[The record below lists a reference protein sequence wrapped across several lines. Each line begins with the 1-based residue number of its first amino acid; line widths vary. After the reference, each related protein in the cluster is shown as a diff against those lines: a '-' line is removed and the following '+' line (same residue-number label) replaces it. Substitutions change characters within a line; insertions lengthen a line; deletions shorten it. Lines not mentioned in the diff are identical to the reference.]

1 MVSAATMFRKSGFND
16 SDAAMLAKVAAQ
28 YQNVADTA
36 VSSEDAASSIV
47 SQIRAFGEDA
57 SFATTVIDAYNEVA
71 NNFSVGTNDLSKA
84 MEVASSGLATY
95 GNEFSEILG
104 LVTAGT
110 EIMTG
115 RSSQVARGL
124 STIAARIVK
133 NKDALAEYGIT
144 VENTDGSLKSTFDVL
159 SELKP
164 KWDSMTDAQRTALG
178 DTIAGTNQ
186 YKVLAAVMSNFN
198 TAVDAN
204 RTALNSS
211 GSAAKENARYM
222 ESLESQITS
231 VKAAFQ
237 DFANNVISKDLISA
251 ALQATNAFLDFANN
265 GLGTSI
271 TRATLFSGVALGLV
285 GVIGQIATRL
295 GDIFSKIGALG
306 ALGLSGGQV
315 AAIIAGVVGGLTL
328 LVSGI
333 KALKDAIDNAIPS
346 YEKLVKEFEDSKDA
360 LEQTKQDYSD
370 ARDRLKELNEIP
382 WADRTSE
389 MQDEI
394 EQLKDLI
401 EYYELLKDYR
411 KSEAIADAQALLE
424 SPVTTSTKASFYMSD
439 HMRDYLD
446 SDVRLADDTS
456 QFSGV
461 FRDHEAAVRAAAD
474 AIEVYDVELGRF
486 VPLSQWAT
494 AQVAQ
499 NTDEANGYTDAVSL
513 MADKLAHIGV
523 YFEDVTQDSN
533 QFAQSQATIIRSLTG
548 WTESAKNGA
557 MWQEKMSNQLA
568 KSKDQYEAINLL
580 VQEADGDTS
589 VLTDSQRNLYEAY
602 QNGTAVLYKYTGQ
615 LDNLSEALGI
625 SSQDAEELASSLSE
639 MESSAEE
646 SNEALE
652 TAANYVNGWTESING
667 AIGAKQAFDDAME
680 ATGDYDDAF
689 KELSSVFSTLKS
701 ELENGQAASLT
712 TRNALA
718 QLVSPDILAQY
729 DAANDK
735 VAFMNE
741 QIERLTMLYGE
752 SESGGMGFISVMQQ
766 LADAGSLAGATLT
779 ETSDGISYT
788 ITDLDALAQSMG
800 LTTGQLFS
808 LIEASKVFGNEVNW
822 DVAGLISSFET
833 LGVEVVDVG
842 NGIKQLD
849 FGQIAEAYAASG
861 ATVEEIRNIQ
871 HALEDAD
878 GIQLTNIPENLSDIV
893 SKADDSQTAAQQAKS
908 DYEALDGVSLDNL
921 SNQISGVTTQTRNA
935 TTAANNLL
943 NAFMRVSRA
952 QSRVDSNAEGTSYAK
967 AGPSFINEEGP
978 ELVRSGN
985 KAYIPAGGKPAIVNL
1000 KEGDQVF
1007 TAEETAKILKGRF
1020 LTGSIQSHAQAIVRG
1035 GVQAI
1040 VRGGKHL
1047 PSLGR
1052 IITSGSRVIT
1062 GGSGFIIKR
1071 DTDTQDTDTQDT
1083 GTQDTGTYSSASY
1096 SGSSGGSSTSSKD
1109 DEFTAWL
1116 KAKKHA
1122 LEMDI
1127 ITEAEY
1133 YRELEK
1139 MNDQYYKGKLEY
1151 QDEYWKYQEEIYKWE
1166 KKQAKAALQDQLNAL
1181 KDAQDAINNKYDAEL
1196 KKITDV
1202 NDALDDRIEYEKLL
1216 ENLAKAKASKQLVFK
1231 NGRYQYMQDLD
1242 AISAAQGAIYD
1253 YNREKQIEAKKEAI
1267 ENRRQQELDKIAKQQ
1282 EEINKKLS
1290 SLTGY
1295 ASGTLSA
1302 AGGISMV
1309 GENGPELRVLNSGDG
1324 IIPSNITK
1332 NLWNLGR
1339 SIIDNKG
1346 IAISNRNPVGMS
1358 MEFNNTTMSFPNIQ
1372 TAADAKKF
1380 VENVKALAYQRAFS
1394 RR

>member
-1 MVSAATMFRKSGFND
+1 M
-16 SDAAMLAKVAAQ
+16 
-28 YQNVADTA
+28 
-36 VSSEDAASSIV
+36 
-47 SQIRAFGEDA
+47 
-57 SFATTVIDAYNEVA
+57 
-71 NNFSVGTNDLSKA
+71 
-84 MEVASSGLATY
+84 
-95 GNEFSEILG
+95 
-104 LVTAGT
+104 
-110 EIMTG
+110 
-115 RSSQVARGL
+115 
-124 STIAARIVK
+124 
-133 NKDALAEYGIT
+133 
-144 VENTDGSLKSTFDVL
+144 L

-204 RTALNSS
+204 KTALNSS

-222 ESLESQITS
+222 ESLESQITA
-231 VKAAFQ
+231 VKASFQ

-251 ALQATNAFLDFANN
+251 ALQATNAFLNFANN

-271 TRATLFSGVALGLV
+271 TQATLFSGVALGLV

-295 GDIFSKIGALG
+295 GDIFSRIGALG

-333 KALKDAIDNAIPS
+333 KALKDAIDNATPS

-401 EYYELLKDYR
+401 EYYELLIDYR
-411 KSEAIADAQALLE
+411 KAEAIENAKEVLE
-424 SPVTTSTKASFYMSD
+424 SPVTVGTSASLVMGG
-439 HMRDYLD
+439 YLEG
-446 SDVRLADDTS
+446 DVRLADGS
-456 QFSGV
+456 SRFSGV

-474 AIEVYDVELGRF
+474 AIEVYDEELGRY

-513 MADKLAHIGV
+513 MADELARMGV
-523 YFEDVTQDSN
+523 YFEDTTQNSN

-788 ITDLDALAQSMG
+788 ITNLDTLAQSMG

-849 FGQIAEAYAASG
+849 FGQIAEAYATSG

-921 SNQISGVTTQTRNA
+921 SSQISGVTTQTRNA
-935 TTAANNLL
+935 TQAANNLV
-943 NAFMRVSRA
+943 NAFRNVSRA
-952 QSRVDSNAEGTSYAK
+952 QIGVNSNAEGTSYAK

-1035 GVQAI
+1035 GVQAV
-1040 VRGGKHL
+1040 VRGGRSI
-1047 PSLGR
+1047 PSSGR
-1052 IITSGSRVIT
+1052 IKTSGSGVIRR
-1062 GGSGFIIKR
+1062 G
-1071 DTDTQDTDTQDT
+1071 
-1083 GTQDTGTYSSASY
+1083 TGTYSSASY
-1096 SGSSGGSSTSSKD
+1096 SGSSGGSSTSSSGSSTSRSDTYSSSLAATSSKD

-1127 ITEAEY
+1127 ITEEEY

-1181 KDAQDAINNKYDAEL
+1181 KDAQDAINNKYDVEL

-1267 ENRRQQELDKIAKQQ
+1267 EKRRQQELDKIAKQQ

>member
-1 MVSAATMFRKSGFND
+1 
-16 SDAAMLAKVAAQ
+16 
-28 YQNVADTA
+28 
-36 VSSEDAASSIV
+36 
-47 SQIRAFGEDA
+47 
-57 SFATTVIDAYNEVA
+57 
-71 NNFSVGTNDLSKA
+71 
-84 MEVASSGLATY
+84 
-95 GNEFSEILG
+95 
-104 LVTAGT
+104 
-110 EIMTG
+110 
-115 RSSQVARGL
+115 
-124 STIAARIVK
+124 
-133 NKDALAEYGIT
+133 
-144 VENTDGSLKSTFDVL
+144 
-159 SELKP
+159 
-164 KWDSMTDAQRTALG
+164 MTDAQRTALG

-204 RTALNSS
+204 KTALNSS

-222 ESLESQITS
+222 ESLESQITA
-231 VKAAFQ
+231 VKASFQ

-251 ALQATNAFLDFANN
+251 ALQATNAFLNFANN

-271 TRATLFSGVALGLV
+271 TQATLFSGVALGLV

-295 GDIFSKIGALG
+295 GDVFSKIGALG

-333 KALKDAIDNAIPS
+333 KALKDAIDNATPS

-411 KSEAIADAQALLE
+411 KSEAIADAHALLE
-424 SPVTTSTKASFYMSD
+424 SPVTTSTKAVFVLNE
-439 HMRDYLD
+439 HQQG
-446 SDVRLADDTS
+446 DVQLADGTS
-456 QFSGV
+456 RFSGV

-474 AIEVYDVELGRF
+474 AIEVYDEELDRY
-486 VPLSQWAT
+486 VTLSQWAT

-513 MADKLAHIGV
+513 MSDELAHIGV

-921 SNQISGVTTQTRNA
+921 SSQISGVTTQTRNA
-935 TTAANNLL
+935 TTAANNLV

-1020 LTGSIQSHAQAIVRG
+1020 LTGSIQSHAKA
-1035 GVQAI
+1035 
-1040 VRGGKHL
+1040 
-1047 PSLGR
+1047 SGR
-1052 IITSGSRVIT
+1052 IKTSGR
-1062 GGSGFIIKR
+1062 GFIKR
-1071 DTDTQDTDTQDT
+1071 
-1083 GTQDTGTYSSASY
+1083 GTGTYSSASY
-1096 SGSSGGSSTSSKD
+1096 SGSSGGSSTSSSGSSTSRSDTYSSSLAATSSKD

-1166 KKQAKAALQDQLNAL
+1166 KKQAKDALQDQLNAL

-1202 NDALDDRIEYEKLL
+1202 NNALDDRIEYEKLL
-1216 ENLAKAKASKQLVFK
+1216 ENLAKAKSSKQLVFK

-1267 ENRRQQELDKIAKQQ
+1267 EKRRQQELDKIAKQQ
-1282 EEINKKLS
+1282 EAINKKLS

-1309 GENGPELRVLNSGDG
+1309 GENGPEMRILNRGDG
-1324 IIPSNITK
+1324 ILNTNATINLLKWSRITPQDMMMRASVDK
-1332 NLWNLGR
+1332 NVDGL
-1339 SIIDNKG
+1339 
-1346 IAISNRNPVGMS
+1346 V
-1358 MEFNNTTMSFPNIQ
+1358 FNNTTMSFPNIS
-1372 TAADAKKF
+1372 TEHDAKKF
-1380 VENVKALAYQRAFS
+1380 VESVKSLAYQRAYH
-1394 RR
+1394 R

>member
-144 VENTDGSLKSTFDVL
+144 VENTDGSLKSTFNVL

-204 RTALNSS
+204 KTALNSS

-222 ESLESQITS
+222 ESLESQITA
-231 VKAAFQ
+231 VKASFQ

-251 ALQATNAFLDFANN
+251 ALQATNAFLNFANN

-271 TRATLFSGVALGLV
+271 TQATLFSGVALGLV

-295 GDIFSKIGALG
+295 GDIFSRIGALG

-333 KALKDAIDNAIPS
+333 KALKDAIDNATPS

-411 KSEAIADAQALLE
+411 KSEAIADAKELLE
-424 SPVTTSTKASFYMSD
+424 SPVTTSTEASFIMN
-439 HMRDYLD
+439 DYLEG
-446 SDVRLADDTS
+446 DVRLADGTS
-456 QFSGV
+456 RFSGV

-474 AIEVYDVELGRF
+474 AIEVYDGELGRY
-486 VPLSQWAT
+486 VTLSQWAT

-499 NTDEANGYTDAVSL
+499 NTDEANGYADAVSL
-513 MADKLAHIGV
+513 MADELASIGV
-523 YFEDVTQDSN
+523 YFSDTTQNSN

-568 KSKDQYEAINLL
+568 KSKDQYEAMNLL

-718 QLVSPDILAQY
+718 QLVSPDMLAQY

-878 GIQLTNIPENLSDIV
+878 SIQLTNIPENLSDIV
-893 SKADDSQTAAQQAKS
+893 SKADDSKTAAQQAKS
-908 DYEALDGVSLDNL
+908 DYEELDGVSLDNL
-921 SNQISGVTTQTRNA
+921 SSQISGVTAQTRNA
-935 TTAANNLL
+935 TQAANNLL
-943 NAFMRVSRA
+943 RAFMNVSRA

-1020 LTGSIQSHAQAIVRG
+1020 LTGSIQSHAQAIGVRG
-1035 GVQAI
+1035 G
-1040 VRGGKHL
+1040 RYRPSSGGI
-1047 PSLGR
+1047 R
-1052 IITSGSRVIT
+1052 TSGSGVI
-1062 GGSGFIIKR
+1062 R
-1071 DTDTQDTDTQDT
+1071 R
-1083 GTQDTGTYSSASY
+1083 GTRTYSSGSY
-1096 SGSSGGSSTSSKD
+1096 SGSSGGSSTSSSGSSTSRSDTSSSSLAATSSKD

-1181 KDAQDAINNKYDAEL
+1181 KDAQDAINNKYDVEL
-1196 KKITDV
+1196 KKITNV

-1267 ENRRQQELDKIAKQQ
+1267 EKRRQQELDKIAKQQ

-1309 GENGPELRVLNSGDG
+1309 GENGPEMRILNRGDG
-1324 IIPSNITK
+1324 ILNTNTTINLLKWSRITPQDMMMRASVDK
-1332 NLWNLGR
+1332 NVDGL
-1339 SIIDNKG
+1339 
-1346 IAISNRNPVGMS
+1346 V
-1358 MEFNNTTMSFPNIQ
+1358 FNNTTMSFPNIS
-1372 TAADAKKF
+1372 TEHDAKKF
-1380 VENVKALAYQRAFS
+1380 VESVKSLAYQRAYH
-1394 RR
+1394 R

>member
-71 NNFSVGTNDLSKA
+71 NRFSVGTNDLSNA

-204 RTALNSS
+204 KTALNSS

-222 ESLESQITS
+222 ESLESQITA
-231 VKAAFQ
+231 VKASFQ

-251 ALQATNAFLDFANN
+251 ALQATNAFLNFANN

-271 TRATLFSGVALGLV
+271 TQATLFSGVALGLV

-295 GDIFSKIGALG
+295 GDIFSRIGALG

-333 KALKDAIDNAIPS
+333 KALKDAIDNATPS

-370 ARDRLKELNEIP
+370 AQDRLKELNEIP

-401 EYYELLKDYR
+401 EYYEILKDYR
-411 KSEAIADAQALLE
+411 QSEAIANAHALLE
-424 SPVTTSTKASFYMSD
+424 SPVTTSTTASFIMNE
-439 HMRDYLD
+439 RQEG
-446 SDVRLADDTS
+446 DVQLADGTS
-456 QFSGV
+456 RFSGV
-461 FRDHEAAVRAAAD
+461 FRDHETAVRAAAD
-474 AIEVYDVELGRF
+474 AIEVYDGELGRF

-499 NTDEANGYTDAVSL
+499 NTDEANGYADAVSL
-513 MADKLAHIGV
+513 MADELASIGV
-523 YFEDVTQDSN
+523 YFSDTTQNSN

-568 KSKDQYEAINLL
+568 KSKDQYEAMNLL

-615 LDNLSEALGI
+615 LDGLSEALGI

-766 LADAGSLAGATLT
+766 LADAGSLAGATLA

-871 HALEDAD
+871 YALEDAD

-921 SNQISGVTTQTRNA
+921 SSQISGVTAQTRNA
-935 TTAANNLL
+935 TQAANNLL
-943 NAFMRVSRA
+943 RAFMNVSRA

-1020 LTGSIQSHAQAIVRG
+1020 LTGSIQSHAQV
-1035 GVQAI
+1035 
-1040 VRGGKHL
+1040 K
-1047 PSLGR
+1047 
-1052 IITSGSRVIT
+1052 TSGSGVI
-1062 GGSGFIIKR
+1062 R
-1071 DTDTQDTDTQDT
+1071 R
-1083 GTQDTGTYSSASY
+1083 GTRTYSSASY
-1096 SGSSGGSSTSSKD
+1096 SGSSGGSSTSSSGSSTSRSDTYSSSLAATSSKD

-1181 KDAQDAINNKYDAEL
+1181 KDAQDAIKNKYQDQLNALKDAQDAINNKYDVEL

-1267 ENRRQQELDKIAKQQ
+1267 EKRRQQELDKIAKQQ

-1309 GENGPELRVLNSGDG
+1309 GENGPEMRILNRGDG
-1324 IIPSNITK
+1324 ILNTNTTINLLKWSRITPQDMMMRASVDK
-1332 NLWNLGR
+1332 NVDGL
-1339 SIIDNKG
+1339 
-1346 IAISNRNPVGMS
+1346 V
-1358 MEFNNTTMSFPNIQ
+1358 FNNTTMSFPNIS
-1372 TAADAKKF
+1372 TEHDAKKF
-1380 VENVKALAYQRAFS
+1380 VESVKSLAYQRAYH
-1394 RR
+1394 R

>member
-71 NNFSVGTNDLSKA
+71 NRFSVGTNDLSNA

-204 RTALNSS
+204 KTALNSS

-222 ESLESQITS
+222 ESLESQITA
-231 VKAAFQ
+231 VKASFQ

-251 ALQATNAFLDFANN
+251 ALQATNAFLNFANN

-271 TRATLFSGVALGLV
+271 TQATLFSGVALGLV

-295 GDIFSKIGALG
+295 GGVFSRIGALG

-333 KALKDAIDNAIPS
+333 KALKDAIDNATPS

-370 ARDRLKELNEIP
+370 AQDRLKELNEIP

-411 KSEAIADAQALLE
+411 KSEAIADAKELLE
-424 SPVTTSTKASFYMSD
+424 SPVTTSTTASFIMNE
-439 HMRDYLD
+439 RQEG
-446 SDVRLADDTS
+446 DVQLADGTS

-461 FRDHEAAVRAAAD
+461 FEDHEAAVRAAAD
-474 AIEVYDVELGRF
+474 AIEVYDVELGRY
-486 VPLSQWAT
+486 VTLSQWAT

-499 NTDEANGYTDAVSL
+499 NTDEANGYADAVSL
-513 MADKLAHIGV
+513 MADELASIGV
-523 YFEDVTQDSN
+523 YFSDTTQNSN

-568 KSKDQYEAINLL
+568 KSKDQYEAMNLL

-615 LDNLSEALGI
+615 LDGLSEALGI

-871 HALEDAD
+871 YALEDAD

-908 DYEALDGVSLDNL
+908 DYEELDGVSLDNL
-921 SNQISGVTTQTRNA
+921 SSQISGVTAQTRNA
-935 TTAANNLL
+935 TQAANNLL
-943 NAFMRVSRA
+943 RAFMNVSRA
-952 QSRVDSNAEGTSYAK
+952 QSSVDSNAEGTSYAK

-1020 LTGSIQSHAQAIVRG
+1020 LTGSIQSHAQAIGIRG
-1035 GVQAI
+1035 G
-1040 VRGGKHL
+1040 RYL
-1047 PSLGR
+1047 PSSGR
-1052 IITSGSRVIT
+1052 IKTSGSGVIRR
-1062 GGSGFIIKR
+1062 G
-1071 DTDTQDTDTQDT
+1071 
-1083 GTQDTGTYSSASY
+1083 TGTYSSGSY
-1096 SGSSGGSSTSSKD
+1096 SDSSGGSSTSSSGSSTSRSDTYSSSLAATSSKD

-1181 KDAQDAINNKYDAEL
+1181 KDAQDAINNKYDVEL

-1267 ENRRQQELDKIAKQQ
+1267 EKRRQQELDKIAKQQ
-1282 EEINKKLS
+1282 EKINKKLS

-1309 GENGPELRVLNSGDG
+1309 GENGPEMRILNRGDG
-1324 IIPSNITK
+1324 ILNTNTTINLLKWSRITPQDMMMRASVDK
-1332 NLWNLGR
+1332 NVDGL
-1339 SIIDNKG
+1339 
-1346 IAISNRNPVGMS
+1346 V
-1358 MEFNNTTMSFPNIQ
+1358 FNNTTMSFPNIS
-1372 TAADAKKF
+1372 TEHDAKKF
-1380 VENVKALAYQRAFS
+1380 VESVKSLAYQRAYH
-1394 RR
+1394 R

>member
-57 SFATTVIDAYNEVA
+57 NFATTVIDAYNEVA

-204 RTALNSS
+204 KTALNSS

-222 ESLESQITS
+222 ESLESQITA
-231 VKAAFQ
+231 VKASFQ

-251 ALQATNAFLDFANN
+251 ALQATNAFLNFANN

-271 TRATLFSGVALGLV
+271 TQATLFSGVALGLV

-295 GDIFSKIGALG
+295 GGVFSRIGALG

-333 KALKDAIDNAIPS
+333 KALKDAIDNATPS
-346 YEKLVKEFEDSKDA
+346 YETLVKEFEDSKDA

-370 ARDRLKELNEIP
+370 AQDRLKELNEIP

-411 KSEAIADAQALLE
+411 KSEAIANAQALLG
-424 SPVTTSTKASFYMSD
+424 SPVTVSTAASFNMSD
-439 HMRDYLD
+439 YLQRVMD
-446 SDVRLADDTS
+446 TGLGQHGGRPAQLADDTS
-456 QFSGV
+456 RFSGV

-474 AIEVYDVELGRF
+474 AIEVYDEELDRY
-486 VPLSQWAT
+486 VTLSQWAT

-499 NTDEANGYTDAVSL
+499 NTDEANGYADAVSL
-513 MADKLAHIGV
+513 MSHELDLMGV
-523 YFEDVTQDSN
+523 QFTDTTQNSN

-568 KSKDQYEAINLL
+568 KSKDQYEAMNLL

-589 VLTDSQRNLYEAY
+589 VLTDNQRNLYEAY

-667 AIGAKQAFDDAME
+667 AIGAKQAFDDAMK

-718 QLVSPDILAQY
+718 QLVSSDMLAQY

-808 LIEASKVFGNEVNW
+808 LIEAGKVFGYEVNW

-871 HALEDAD
+871 YALEDAD

-921 SNQISGVTTQTRNA
+921 SSQISGVTTQTRNA
-935 TTAANNLL
+935 TQAANNLL
-943 NAFMRVSRA
+943 RAFMNVSRA
-952 QSRVDSNAEGTSYAK
+952 QSSVDSNAEGTSYAK

-1020 LTGSIQSHAQAIVRG
+1020 LTGSIQSHAQAIGIRG
-1035 GVQAI
+1035 GRYI
-1040 VRGGKHL
+1040 
-1047 PSLGR
+1047 PS
-1052 IITSGSRVIT
+1052 SGLIK
-1062 GGSGFIIKR
+1062 GSGFIK
-1071 DTDTQDTDTQDT
+1071 QDTDID
-1083 GTQDTGTYSSASY
+1083 SSESD
-1096 SGSSGGSSTSSKD
+1096 SGSSDGSFTSSSWDSTSRSDTSSSSLAATSSKD

-1181 KDAQDAINNKYDAEL
+1181 KDAQDAINNKYDVEL
-1196 KKITDV
+1196 KKITNV

-1267 ENRRQQELDKIAKQQ
+1267 EKRRQQELDKIAKQQ
-1282 EEINKKLS
+1282 EKINKKLS

-1309 GENGPELRVLNSGDG
+1309 GENGPEMRILNRGDG
-1324 IIPSNITK
+1324 ILNTNTTINLLKWSRITPQDMMMRASVDK
-1332 NLWNLGR
+1332 NVDGL
-1339 SIIDNKG
+1339 
-1346 IAISNRNPVGMS
+1346 V
-1358 MEFNNTTMSFPNIQ
+1358 FNNTTMSFPNIS
-1372 TAADAKKF
+1372 TEHDAKKF
-1380 VENVKALAYQRAFS
+1380 VESVKSLAYQRAYH
-1394 RR
+1394 R

>member
-71 NNFSVGTNDLSKA
+71 NRFSVGTNDLSKA

-204 RTALNSS
+204 KTALNSS

-222 ESLESQITS
+222 ESLESQITA
-231 VKAAFQ
+231 VKASFQ

-251 ALQATNAFLDFANN
+251 ALQATNAFLNFANN

-271 TRATLFSGVALGLV
+271 TRATLFSSVALGLV
-285 GVIGQIATRL
+285 GVIGQLATRL
-295 GDIFSKIGALG
+295 GGIFSQIGALG

-333 KALKDAIDNAIPS
+333 KALKDAIDDATPS

-370 ARDRLKELNEIP
+370 AQDRLKELNEIP

-394 EQLKDLI
+394 DQLKDLI

-411 KSEAIADAQALLE
+411 QSEAIADAQALLA
-424 SPVTTSTKASFYMSD
+424 SPVTTATTASFNMA
-439 HMRDYLD
+439 DYFDRATRTGLGQHGGQMAQ
-446 SDVRLADDTS
+446 LADGTS

-474 AIEVYDVELGRF
+474 AIEVYDEELERY
-486 VPLSQWAT
+486 VTLSQWAT

-499 NTDEANGYTDAVSL
+499 NTDEANGYADAVSL
-513 MADKLAHIGV
+513 MSHELDLMGV
-523 YFEDVTQDSN
+523 QFTDTTQNAN
-533 QFAQSQATIIRSLTG
+533 QFAQSQATFIRLLTG
-548 WTESAKNGA
+548 WTKSDKNGA

-568 KSKDQYEAINLL
+568 KSKDQYEAMNLL

-589 VLTDSQRNLYEAY
+589 VLTDSQRDLYEAY

-615 LDNLSEALGI
+615 LDGLSEALGI

-718 QLVSPDILAQY
+718 QLVSSDVLAQY

-808 LIEASKVFGNEVNW
+808 LIEAGKVFGYEVNW
-822 DVAGLISSFET
+822 DLAGLISSFET
-833 LGVEVVDVG
+833 LGVEVVDLG

-908 DYEALDGVSLDNL
+908 DYEELDGVSLDNL

-935 TTAANNLL
+935 TTAANNLV
-943 NAFMRVSRA
+943 NAFMRVRRA
-952 QSRVDSNAEGTSYAK
+952 QIGVDSNAEGTSYAK

-1020 LTGSIQSHAQAIVRG
+1020 LTGSIQSHAQAIGIRG
-1035 GVQAI
+1035 G
-1040 VRGGKHL
+1040 RYL
-1047 PSLGR
+1047 PSSGR
-1052 IITSGSRVIT
+1052 IKTSGSGVIR
-1062 GGSGFIIKR
+1062 G
-1071 DTDTQDTDTQDT
+1071 
-1083 GTQDTGTYSSASY
+1083 TGTYSSASY
-1096 SGSSGGSSTSSKD
+1096 SGSSGGSSTSSSGSSTSRSDTHSSSLAATSSKD

-1181 KDAQDAINNKYDAEL
+1181 KDAQDAINNKYDVEL

-1267 ENRRQQELDKIAKQQ
+1267 ERRRQQELDKIAKQQ

-1309 GENGPELRVLNSGDG
+1309 GENGPEMRILNRGDG
-1324 IIPSNITK
+1324 ILNTNSTINLLKWSRITPQDMMMRASVDK
-1332 NLWNLGR
+1332 NVDGL
-1339 SIIDNKG
+1339 
-1346 IAISNRNPVGMS
+1346 V
-1358 MEFNNTTMSFPNIQ
+1358 FNNTTMSFPNIS
-1372 TAADAKKF
+1372 TEHDAKKF
-1380 VENVKALAYQRAFS
+1380 VESVKSLAYQRAYH
-1394 RR
+1394 R

>member
-1 MVSAATMFRKSGFND
+1 
-16 SDAAMLAKVAAQ
+16 
-28 YQNVADTA
+28 
-36 VSSEDAASSIV
+36 
-47 SQIRAFGEDA
+47 
-57 SFATTVIDAYNEVA
+57 
-71 NNFSVGTNDLSKA
+71 

-204 RTALNSS
+204 KTALSSS

-251 ALQATNAFLDFANN
+251 ALQATNAFLNFANN

-271 TRATLFSGVALGLV
+271 TKATLFSGVALGLV

-295 GDIFSKIGALG
+295 GDIFSRIGALG

-333 KALKDAIDNAIPS
+333 KALKDAIDNATPS

-360 LEQTKQDYSD
+360 LDQTKQDYSD

-411 KSEAIADAQALLE
+411 QSEAIANAKEVLA
-424 SPVTTSTKASFYMSD
+424 SPVTTATAASFIMNE
-439 HMRDYLD
+439 RQQG
-446 SDVRLADDTS
+446 DVQLADGS
-456 QFSGV
+456 SRFSGV

-474 AIEVYDVELGRF
+474 AIEVYDGELERF

-513 MADKLAHIGV
+513 MADELASIGV
-523 YFEDVTQDSN
+523 YFEDTTQNAN

-615 LDNLSEALGI
+615 LDGLSEALGI

-680 ATGDYDDAF
+680 TTGDYDDAF

-921 SNQISGVTTQTRNA
+921 SSQISGVTTQTRNA
-935 TTAANNLL
+935 TTAANNLV
-943 NAFMRVSRA
+943 NAFMRVRRA
-952 QSRVDSNAEGTSYAK
+952 QIGVDSNAEGTSYAK

-1020 LTGSIQSHAQAIVRG
+1020 LTGSIQSHARGGSHLLSIGVRG
-1035 GVQAI
+1035 
-1040 VRGGKHL
+1040 VRHL
-1047 PSLGR
+1047 PSSGR
-1052 IITSGSRVIT
+1052 IKTSGSGVIR
-1062 GGSGFIIKR
+1062 G
-1071 DTDTQDTDTQDT
+1071 
-1083 GTQDTGTYSSASY
+1083 TGTYSSASY
-1096 SGSSGGSSTSSKD
+1096 SGSSGGSSASSSGSSTSRSDTYSSSPAATSSKD

-1181 KDAQDAINNKYDAEL
+1181 KDAQDAINNKYDVEL

-1267 ENRRQQELDKIAKQQ
+1267 EKRRQQELDKIAKQQ

>member
-1 MVSAATMFRKSGFND
+1 
-16 SDAAMLAKVAAQ
+16 
-28 YQNVADTA
+28 
-36 VSSEDAASSIV
+36 
-47 SQIRAFGEDA
+47 
-57 SFATTVIDAYNEVA
+57 
-71 NNFSVGTNDLSKA
+71 
-84 MEVASSGLATY
+84 
-95 GNEFSEILG
+95 
-104 LVTAGT
+104 
-110 EIMTG
+110 
-115 RSSQVARGL
+115 
-124 STIAARIVK
+124 
-133 NKDALAEYGIT
+133 
-144 VENTDGSLKSTFDVL
+144 
-159 SELKP
+159 
-164 KWDSMTDAQRTALG
+164 MTDAQRTALG

-204 RTALNSS
+204 KTALNSS

-222 ESLESQITS
+222 ESLESQITA
-231 VKAAFQ
+231 VKASFQ

-251 ALQATNAFLDFANN
+251 ALQATNAFLNFANN

-271 TRATLFSGVALGLV
+271 TQATLFSGVALGLV

-295 GDIFSKIGALG
+295 GDIFSRIGALG

-333 KALKDAIDNAIPS
+333 KALKDVIDNAIPS
-346 YEKLVKEFEDSKDA
+346 YEKLVQEFEDSKDA
-360 LEQTKQDYSD
+360 LGQTKQDYSD

-401 EYYELLKDYR
+401 EYYELLIDYR
-411 KSEAIADAQALLE
+411 QSEAIANAHALLE
-424 SPVTTSTKASFYMSD
+424 SPVAVSTAASFNMSD
-439 HMRDYLD
+439 YLNRVMQTGLGQHGGI
-446 SDVRLADDTS
+446 SAQLADGTS
-456 QFSGV
+456 RFSGV

-474 AIEVYDVELGRF
+474 AIEVYDEELGRH
-486 VPLSQWAT
+486 VTLSQWAT

-513 MADKLAHIGV
+513 MADELAQIGV

-615 LDNLSEALGI
+615 LDGLSEALGI

-639 MESSAEE
+639 MESNAEE

-878 GIQLTNIPENLSDIV
+878 GIQLTNIPANLSDIV

-921 SNQISGVTTQTRNA
+921 SSQISGVTTQTRNA
-935 TTAANNLL
+935 TTAANNLV
-943 NAFMRVSRA
+943 NAFMRVRRA
-952 QSRVDSNAEGTSYAK
+952 QIGVNSNAEGTSYAK

-1007 TAEETAKILKGRF
+1007 TAEETAKILIGRF
-1020 LTGSIQSHAQAIVRG
+1020 LTGSIQSHAQAIGVRG
-1035 GVQAI
+1035 GRYI
-1040 VRGGKHL
+1040 
-1047 PSLGR
+1047 PSKGR
-1052 IITSGSRVIT
+1052 ITTSGSGVI
-1062 GGSGFIIKR
+1062 GRG
-1071 DTDTQDTDTQDT
+1071 
-1083 GTQDTGTYSSASY
+1083 TGTYSSASY
-1096 SGSSGGSSTSSKD
+1096 SGSSGGSSTSSSGSSTSRSDTYSSSLAATSSKD

-1166 KKQAKAALQDQLNAL
+1166 KKQAKSALQDQLNAL
-1181 KDAQDAINNKYDAEL
+1181 KDAQDAINNKYDVEL

-1267 ENRRQQELDKIAKQQ
+1267 EKRRQQELDKISKQQ
-1282 EEINKKLS
+1282 EAINKKLS

>member
-1 MVSAATMFRKSGFND
+1 M
-16 SDAAMLAKVAAQ
+16 
-28 YQNVADTA
+28 
-36 VSSEDAASSIV
+36 
-47 SQIRAFGEDA
+47 
-57 SFATTVIDAYNEVA
+57 
-71 NNFSVGTNDLSKA
+71 GTNDLSKA

-204 RTALNSS
+204 KTALSSS

-231 VKAAFQ
+231 VKATFQ

-251 ALQATNAFLDFANN
+251 ALQATNAFLNFANN

-271 TRATLFSGVALGLV
+271 TQATLFSGVALGLV

-295 GDIFSKIGALG
+295 GDIFSRIGALG

-333 KALKDAIDNAIPS
+333 KALKDAIDNATPS

-411 KSEAIADAQALLE
+411 KSEAIADAKEVLA
-424 SPVTTSTKASFYMSD
+424 SPVTTATAASFYMT
-439 HMRDYLD
+439 DYTKEHLN
-446 SDVRLADDTS
+446 DVQLADGS
-456 QFSGV
+456 SGFSGV
-461 FRDHEAAVRAAAD
+461 FRDHETAVRAAAD
-474 AIEVYDVELGRF
+474 AIEVYDGELERF

-513 MADKLAHIGV
+513 MADELASIGV
-523 YFEDVTQDSN
+523 YFSDTTQNAN

-568 KSKDQYEAINLL
+568 KSKDQYEAMNLL

-602 QNGTAVLYKYTGQ
+602 QNGTAVLSKYTGQ

-833 LGVEVVDVG
+833 LGVEVVDLG

-878 GIQLTNIPENLSDIV
+878 GIQLTNIPANLSDIV

-908 DYEALDGVSLDNL
+908 DYEELDGVSLDNL

-935 TTAANNLL
+935 TTAANNLV
-943 NAFMRVSRA
+943 NAFMRVRRA
-952 QSRVDSNAEGTSYAK
+952 QIGVDSNAEGTSYAK

-1020 LTGSIQSHAQAIVRG
+1020 LTGSIQSHARGGSHLLSIGVRG
-1035 GVQAI
+1035 
-1040 VRGGKHL
+1040 VRHL
-1047 PSLGR
+1047 PSSGR
-1052 IITSGSRVIT
+1052 IKTSGSGVIR
-1062 GGSGFIIKR
+1062 G
-1071 DTDTQDTDTQDT
+1071 
-1083 GTQDTGTYSSASY
+1083 TGTYSSASY
-1096 SGSSGGSSTSSKD
+1096 SGSSGGSSTSSSGSSTSRSDTYSSSLAATSSKD

-1181 KDAQDAINNKYDAEL
+1181 KDAQDAINNKYDVEL

-1267 ENRRQQELDKIAKQQ
+1267 EKRRQQELDKIAKQQ

-1309 GENGPELRVLNSGDG
+1309 GENGPEMRILNRGDG
-1324 IIPSNITK
+1324 ILNTNTTINLLKWSRITPQDMMMRASVDK
-1332 NLWNLGR
+1332 NVDGL
-1339 SIIDNKG
+1339 
-1346 IAISNRNPVGMS
+1346 V
-1358 MEFNNTTMSFPNIQ
+1358 FNNTTMSFPNIS
-1372 TAADAKKF
+1372 TEHDAKKF
-1380 VENVKALAYQRAFS
+1380 VESVKSLAYQRAYH
-1394 RR
+1394 R

>member
-1 MVSAATMFRKSGFND
+1 M
-16 SDAAMLAKVAAQ
+16 
-28 YQNVADTA
+28 
-36 VSSEDAASSIV
+36 
-47 SQIRAFGEDA
+47 
-57 SFATTVIDAYNEVA
+57 
-71 NNFSVGTNDLSKA
+71 
-84 MEVASSGLATY
+84 
-95 GNEFSEILG
+95 
-104 LVTAGT
+104 
-110 EIMTG
+110 
-115 RSSQVARGL
+115 
-124 STIAARIVK
+124 
-133 NKDALAEYGIT
+133 
-144 VENTDGSLKSTFDVL
+144 
-159 SELKP
+159 
-164 KWDSMTDAQRTALG
+164 
-178 DTIAGTNQ
+178 
-186 YKVLAAVMSNFN
+186 
-198 TAVDAN
+198 
-204 RTALNSS
+204 
-211 GSAAKENARYM
+211 
-222 ESLESQITS
+222 
-231 VKAAFQ
+231 
-237 DFANNVISKDLISA
+237 
-251 ALQATNAFLDFANN
+251 
-265 GLGTSI
+265 
-271 TRATLFSGVALGLV
+271 
-285 GVIGQIATRL
+285 
-295 GDIFSKIGALG
+295 
-306 ALGLSGGQV
+306 
-315 AAIIAGVVGGLTL
+315 
-328 LVSGI
+328 
-333 KALKDAIDNAIPS
+333 
-346 YEKLVKEFEDSKDA
+346 
-360 LEQTKQDYSD
+360 
-370 ARDRLKELNEIP
+370 
-382 WADRTSE
+382 
-389 MQDEI
+389 
-394 EQLKDLI
+394 
-401 EYYELLKDYR
+401 
-411 KSEAIADAQALLE
+411 
-424 SPVTTSTKASFYMSD
+424 
-439 HMRDYLD
+439 
-446 SDVRLADDTS
+446 
-456 QFSGV
+456 
-461 FRDHEAAVRAAAD
+461 
-474 AIEVYDVELGRF
+474 
-486 VPLSQWAT
+486 
-494 AQVAQ
+494 
-499 NTDEANGYTDAVSL
+499 
-513 MADKLAHIGV
+513 
-523 YFEDVTQDSN
+523 
-533 QFAQSQATIIRSLTG
+533 TG

-568 KSKDQYEAINLL
+568 KSKDQYEAMNLL

-718 QLVSPDILAQY
+718 QLVSPDMLAQY

-878 GIQLTNIPENLSDIV
+878 SIQLTNIPENLSDIV
-893 SKADDSQTAAQQAKS
+893 SKADDSKTAAQQAKS
-908 DYEALDGVSLDNL
+908 DYEELDGVSLDNL
-921 SNQISGVTTQTRNA
+921 SSQISGVTAQTRNA
-935 TTAANNLL
+935 TQAANNLL
-943 NAFMRVSRA
+943 RAFMNVSRA

-1020 LTGSIQSHAQAIVRG
+1020 LTGSIQSHAQAIGVRG
-1035 GVQAI
+1035 G
-1040 VRGGKHL
+1040 RYRPSSGGI
-1047 PSLGR
+1047 R
-1052 IITSGSRVIT
+1052 TSGSGVI
-1062 GGSGFIIKR
+1062 R
-1071 DTDTQDTDTQDT
+1071 R
-1083 GTQDTGTYSSASY
+1083 GTRTYSSGSY
-1096 SGSSGGSSTSSKD
+1096 SGSSGGSSTSSSGSSTSRSDTSSSSLATTSSKD

-1181 KDAQDAINNKYDAEL
+1181 KDAQDAINNKYDVEL
-1196 KKITDV
+1196 KKITNV

-1216 ENLAKAKASKQLVFK
+1216 ENLAKAKESKQLVFK

-1267 ENRRQQELDKIAKQQ
+1267 EKRRQQELDKIAKQQ

-1309 GENGPELRVLNSGDG
+1309 GENGPEMRILNRGDG
-1324 IIPSNITK
+1324 ILNTNTTINLLKWSRITPQDMMMRASVDK
-1332 NLWNLGR
+1332 NVDGL
-1339 SIIDNKG
+1339 
-1346 IAISNRNPVGMS
+1346 V
-1358 MEFNNTTMSFPNIQ
+1358 FNNTTMSFPNIS
-1372 TAADAKKF
+1372 TEHDAKKF
-1380 VENVKALAYQRAFS
+1380 VESVKSLAYQRAYH
-1394 RR
+1394 R

>member
-1 MVSAATMFRKSGFND
+1 
-16 SDAAMLAKVAAQ
+16 
-28 YQNVADTA
+28 
-36 VSSEDAASSIV
+36 
-47 SQIRAFGEDA
+47 
-57 SFATTVIDAYNEVA
+57 
-71 NNFSVGTNDLSKA
+71 
-84 MEVASSGLATY
+84 
-95 GNEFSEILG
+95 
-104 LVTAGT
+104 
-110 EIMTG
+110 
-115 RSSQVARGL
+115 
-124 STIAARIVK
+124 
-133 NKDALAEYGIT
+133 
-144 VENTDGSLKSTFDVL
+144 
-159 SELKP
+159 
-164 KWDSMTDAQRTALG
+164 MTDAQRTALG

-204 RTALNSS
+204 KTALNSS
-211 GSAAKENARYM
+211 VSAAKENARYM
-222 ESLESQITS
+222 ESLESQITA
-231 VKAAFQ
+231 VKASFQ

-251 ALQATNAFLDFANN
+251 ALQATNAFLNFANN

-271 TRATLFSGVALGLV
+271 TQATLFSGVALGLV

-295 GDIFSKIGALG
+295 GDIFSRIGALG

-333 KALKDAIDNAIPS
+333 KALKDALDNATPS

-370 ARDRLKELNEIP
+370 AQDRLKELNEIP

-411 KSEAIADAQALLE
+411 KEEAIADAHALLE
-424 SPVTTSTKASFYMSD
+424 SPVTTSTKALFDFSHYD
-439 HMRDYLD
+439 G
-446 SDVRLADDTS
+446 DVPAQLADGS
-456 QFSGV
+456 LQFSGV

-474 AIEVYDVELGRF
+474 AIEVYDEELDRY
-486 VPLSQWAT
+486 VTLSQWAT

-513 MADKLAHIGV
+513 MSDELARMGV

-921 SNQISGVTTQTRNA
+921 SSQISGVTTQTRNA

-1020 LTGSIQSHAQAIVRG
+1020 LTGSIQSHAQAIGVRG
-1035 GVQAI
+1035 GRYI
-1040 VRGGKHL
+1040 
-1047 PSLGR
+1047 PSKGR
-1052 IITSGSRVIT
+1052 IRTSGSGVIRR
-1062 GGSGFIIKR
+1062 G
-1071 DTDTQDTDTQDT
+1071 
-1083 GTQDTGTYSSASY
+1083 TGTYSSASY
-1096 SGSSGGSSTSSKD
+1096 SGSSGGSSTSSSGSSTSRSDTYSSSLAATSSKD

-1181 KDAQDAINNKYDAEL
+1181 KDAQDAINNKYDVEL

-1267 ENRRQQELDKIAKQQ
+1267 EKRRQQELDKIAKQQ

>member
-71 NNFSVGTNDLSKA
+71 NRFSVGTNDLSNA

-251 ALQATNAFLDFANN
+251 ALQATNAFLNFANN

-271 TRATLFSGVALGLV
+271 TKATLFSGVALGLV

-333 KALKDAIDNAIPS
+333 KALKDAIDDATPS

-370 ARDRLKELNEIP
+370 ARDRLNELNEIP

-394 EQLKDLI
+394 DQLKDLI

-411 KSEAIADAQALLE
+411 KSEAIANAKEVLA
-424 SPVTTSTKASFYMSD
+424 SPVTTATSASFVMNP
-439 HMRDYLD
+439 YLEGD
-446 SDVRLADDTS
+446 IQLADGAS
-456 QFSGV
+456 RFSGV

-474 AIEVYDVELGRF
+474 AIEVYDGELGRY
-486 VPLSQWAT
+486 VTLSQWAT

-499 NTDEANGYTDAVSL
+499 NTDEANGYADAVSL
-513 MADKLAHIGV
+513 MAHELASLGI
-523 YFEDVTQDSN
+523 YFEDTTQNAN

-557 MWQEKMSNQLA
+557 MWQEKMSKQLA
-568 KSKDQYEAINLL
+568 KSKDQYEAMNLL

-833 LGVEVVDVG
+833 LGVEVVDLG

-878 GIQLTNIPENLSDIV
+878 GIQLTNIPANLSDIV

-921 SNQISGVTTQTRNA
+921 SSQISSVTTQTRNA
-935 TTAANNLL
+935 RTAANNLV
-943 NAFMRVSRA
+943 NAFMRVRRA
-952 QSRVDSNAEGTSYAK
+952 QIGVNSNAEGTSYAK

-1020 LTGSIQSHAQAIVRG
+1020 LTGSIQSHARGGSHLLSIGVRG
-1035 GVQAI
+1035 
-1040 VRGGKHL
+1040 VRHL
-1047 PSLGR
+1047 PSSGR
-1052 IITSGSRVIT
+1052 IKTSGSGVIR
-1062 GGSGFIIKR
+1062 G
-1071 DTDTQDTDTQDT
+1071 
-1083 GTQDTGTYSSASY
+1083 TGTYSSASY
-1096 SGSSGGSSTSSKD
+1096 SGSSGGSSTSSSGSSTSRSDTYSSSLAATSSKD

-1181 KDAQDAINNKYDAEL
+1181 KDAQDAINNKYDVEL

-1267 ENRRQQELDKIAKQQ
+1267 EKRRQQELDKIAKQQ

-1309 GENGPELRVLNSGDG
+1309 GENGPEMRILNRGDG
-1324 IIPSNITK
+1324 ILNTNTTINLLKWSRITPQDMMMRASVDK
-1332 NLWNLGR
+1332 NVDGL
-1339 SIIDNKG
+1339 
-1346 IAISNRNPVGMS
+1346 V
-1358 MEFNNTTMSFPNIQ
+1358 FNNTTMSFPNIS
-1372 TAADAKKF
+1372 TEHDAKKF
-1380 VENVKALAYQRAFS
+1380 VESVKSLAYQRAYH
-1394 RR
+1394 R

>member
-1 MVSAATMFRKSGFND
+1 
-16 SDAAMLAKVAAQ
+16 
-28 YQNVADTA
+28 
-36 VSSEDAASSIV
+36 
-47 SQIRAFGEDA
+47 
-57 SFATTVIDAYNEVA
+57 
-71 NNFSVGTNDLSKA
+71 
-84 MEVASSGLATY
+84 
-95 GNEFSEILG
+95 
-104 LVTAGT
+104 
-110 EIMTG
+110 
-115 RSSQVARGL
+115 
-124 STIAARIVK
+124 
-133 NKDALAEYGIT
+133 
-144 VENTDGSLKSTFDVL
+144 
-159 SELKP
+159 
-164 KWDSMTDAQRTALG
+164 MTDAQRTALG

-204 RTALNSS
+204 KTALNSS

-231 VKAAFQ
+231 VKASFQ

-251 ALQATNAFLDFANN
+251 ALQATNAFLNFANN

-271 TRATLFSGVALGLV
+271 TKATLFSGVALGLV

-295 GDIFSKIGALG
+295 GDVFSRIGALG

-333 KALKDAIDNAIPS
+333 KALKDAIDNATPS

-411 KSEAIADAQALLE
+411 QSEAIANAHALLE
-424 SPVTTSTKASFYMSD
+424 SPVTTSTAVSFNMSD
-439 HMRDYLD
+439 YLEGD
-446 SDVRLADDTS
+446 ARLADGS
-456 QFSGV
+456 SRFSGV

-474 AIEVYDVELGRF
+474 AIEVYDGELGRY
-486 VPLSQWAT
+486 VALSQWAT

-499 NTDEANGYTDAVSL
+499 NTDAANGYTDAVSL
-513 MADKLAHIGV
+513 MADELAHIGV

-568 KSKDQYEAINLL
+568 KSKDQYEAMNLL

-667 AIGAKQAFDDAME
+667 AIGAKQAFDDAMKE
-680 ATGDYDDAF
+680 TGDYDDAF

-718 QLVSPDILAQY
+718 QLVSPDMLAQY

-908 DYEALDGVSLDNL
+908 DYEELDGVSLDNL
-921 SNQISGVTTQTRNA
+921 SSQISGVTTQTRNA
-935 TTAANNLL
+935 TQAANNLV

-1020 LTGSIQSHAQAIVRG
+1020 LTGSIQSHAQGIG
-1035 GVQAI
+1035 SGV
-1040 VRGGKHL
+1040 
-1047 PSLGR
+1047 
-1052 IITSGSRVIT
+1052 IISGSRFIRRTSGSGVIRR
-1062 GGSGFIIKR
+1062 G
-1071 DTDTQDTDTQDT
+1071 
-1083 GTQDTGTYSSASY
+1083 TGTYSSASY
-1096 SGSSGGSSTSSKD
+1096 SGSSGGSSTSSSGSSTSRSDTYSSSLAATSSKD

-1166 KKQAKAALQDQLNAL
+1166 KKQAKSALQDQLNAL

-1267 ENRRQQELDKIAKQQ
+1267 EKRRQQELDKIAKQQ
-1282 EEINKKLS
+1282 EKINKKLS

-1309 GENGPELRVLNSGDG
+1309 GENGPEMRILNRGDG
-1324 IIPSNITK
+1324 ILNTNTTINLLKWSRITPQDMMMRASVDK
-1332 NLWNLGR
+1332 NVDGL
-1339 SIIDNKG
+1339 
-1346 IAISNRNPVGMS
+1346 V
-1358 MEFNNTTMSFPNIQ
+1358 FNNTTMSFPNIS
-1372 TAADAKKF
+1372 TEHDAKKF
-1380 VENVKALAYQRAFS
+1380 VESVKSLAYQRAYH
-1394 RR
+1394 R

>member
-57 SFATTVIDAYNEVA
+57 NFATTVIDAYNEVA

-204 RTALNSS
+204 KTALNSS

-222 ESLESQITS
+222 ESLESQITA
-231 VKAAFQ
+231 VKASFQ

-251 ALQATNAFLDFANN
+251 ALQATNAFLNFANN

-271 TRATLFSGVALGLV
+271 TKATLFSGVALGLV

-295 GDIFSKIGALG
+295 GGVFSRIGALG

-333 KALKDAIDNAIPS
+333 KALKDAIDNATPS

-370 ARDRLKELNEIP
+370 AQDRLKELNEIP

-401 EYYELLKDYR
+401 EYYELLKEYR
-411 KSEAIADAQALLE
+411 QSEAIAKAHELLE
-424 SPVTTSTKASFYMSD
+424 SPVTVSTAASFNMSD
-439 HMRDYLD
+439 YLQRVMD
-446 SDVRLADDTS
+446 TGLGQHGGRPAQLADDTS
-456 QFSGV
+456 RFSGV

-474 AIEVYDVELGRF
+474 AIEVYDEELDRY
-486 VPLSQWAT
+486 VTLSQWAT

-499 NTDEANGYTDAVSL
+499 NTDEANGYADAVSL
-513 MADKLAHIGV
+513 MSHELDLMGV
-523 YFEDVTQDSN
+523 QFTDTTQNSN

-568 KSKDQYEAINLL
+568 KSKDQYEAMNLL

-589 VLTDSQRNLYEAY
+589 VLTDNQRDLYEAY

-667 AIGAKQAFDDAME
+667 AIGAKQAFDDAMK

-718 QLVSPDILAQY
+718 QLVSSDMLAQY

-808 LIEASKVFGNEVNW
+808 LIEAGKVFGYEVNW

-871 HALEDAD
+871 YALEDAD

-921 SNQISGVTTQTRNA
+921 SSQISGVTTQTRNA
-935 TTAANNLL
+935 TQAANNLL
-943 NAFMRVSRA
+943 RAFMNVSRA
-952 QSRVDSNAEGTSYAK
+952 QSSVDSNAEGTSYAK

-1020 LTGSIQSHAQAIVRG
+1020 LTGSIQSHAQAIGIRG
-1035 GVQAI
+1035 GRYI
-1040 VRGGKHL
+1040 
-1047 PSLGR
+1047 PS
-1052 IITSGSRVIT
+1052 SGLIK
-1062 GGSGFIIKR
+1062 GSGFIK
-1071 DTDTQDTDTQDT
+1071 QDTDID
-1083 GTQDTGTYSSASY
+1083 SSESD
-1096 SGSSGGSSTSSKD
+1096 SGSSDGSFTSSSWDSTSRSDTSSSSLAATSSKD

-1181 KDAQDAINNKYDAEL
+1181 KDAQDAINNKYDVEL
-1196 KKITDV
+1196 KKITNV

-1267 ENRRQQELDKIAKQQ
+1267 EKRRQQELDKIAKQQ
-1282 EEINKKLS
+1282 EKINKKLS

-1309 GENGPELRVLNSGDG
+1309 GENGPEMRILNRGDG
-1324 IIPSNITK
+1324 ILNTNTTINLLKWSRITPQDMMMRASVDK
-1332 NLWNLGR
+1332 NVDGL
-1339 SIIDNKG
+1339 
-1346 IAISNRNPVGMS
+1346 V
-1358 MEFNNTTMSFPNIQ
+1358 FNNTTMSFPNIS
-1372 TAADAKKF
+1372 TEHDAKKF
-1380 VENVKALAYQRAFS
+1380 VESVKSLAYQRAYH
-1394 RR
+1394 R

>member
-57 SFATTVIDAYNEVA
+57 NFATTVIDAYNEVA

-204 RTALNSS
+204 KTALNSS

-222 ESLESQITS
+222 ESLESQITA
-231 VKAAFQ
+231 VKASFQ

-251 ALQATNAFLDFANN
+251 ALQATNAFLNFANN

-271 TRATLFSGVALGLV
+271 TKATLFSGVALGLV

-295 GDIFSKIGALG
+295 GGVFSRIGALG

-333 KALKDAIDNAIPS
+333 KALKDAIDNATPS
-346 YEKLVKEFEDSKDA
+346 YETLVKEFEDSKDA

-370 ARDRLKELNEIP
+370 AQDRLKELNEIP

-411 KSEAIADAQALLE
+411 KSEAIANAQALLG
-424 SPVTTSTKASFYMSD
+424 SPVTVSTAASFNMSD
-439 HMRDYLD
+439 YLQRVMD
-446 SDVRLADDTS
+446 TGLGQHGGRPAQLADDTS
-456 QFSGV
+456 RFSGV

-474 AIEVYDVELGRF
+474 AIEVYDEELDRY
-486 VPLSQWAT
+486 VTLSQWAT

-499 NTDEANGYTDAVSL
+499 NTDEANGYADAVSL
-513 MADKLAHIGV
+513 MSHELDLMGV
-523 YFEDVTQDSN
+523 QFTDTTQNSN
-533 QFAQSQATIIRSLTG
+533 QFAQSQATIIKSLTG

-568 KSKDQYEAINLL
+568 KSKDQYEAMNLL

-667 AIGAKQAFDDAME
+667 AIGAKQAFDDAMK

-718 QLVSPDILAQY
+718 QLVSSDMLAQY

-808 LIEASKVFGNEVNW
+808 LIEAGKVFGYEVNW

-871 HALEDAD
+871 YALEDAD

-921 SNQISGVTTQTRNA
+921 SSQISGVTTQTRNA
-935 TTAANNLL
+935 TQAANNLL
-943 NAFMRVSRA
+943 RAFMNVSRA
-952 QSRVDSNAEGTSYAK
+952 QSSVDSNAEGTSYAK

-1020 LTGSIQSHAQAIVRG
+1020 LTGSIQSHAQAIGIRG
-1035 GVQAI
+1035 GRYI
-1040 VRGGKHL
+1040 
-1047 PSLGR
+1047 PS
-1052 IITSGSRVIT
+1052 SGLIK
-1062 GGSGFIIKR
+1062 GSGFIK
-1071 DTDTQDTDTQDT
+1071 QDTDID
-1083 GTQDTGTYSSASY
+1083 SSESD
-1096 SGSSGGSSTSSKD
+1096 SGSSDGSFTSSSWDSTSRSDTSSSSLAATSSKD

-1181 KDAQDAINNKYDAEL
+1181 KDAQDAINNKYDVEL
-1196 KKITDV
+1196 KKITNV

-1267 ENRRQQELDKIAKQQ
+1267 EKRRQQELDKIAKQQ
-1282 EEINKKLS
+1282 EKINKKLS

-1309 GENGPELRVLNSGDG
+1309 GENGPEMRILNRGDG
-1324 IIPSNITK
+1324 ILNTNTTINLLKWSRITPQDMMMRASVDK
-1332 NLWNLGR
+1332 NVDGL
-1339 SIIDNKG
+1339 
-1346 IAISNRNPVGMS
+1346 V
-1358 MEFNNTTMSFPNIQ
+1358 FNNTTMSFPNIS
-1372 TAADAKKF
+1372 TEHDAKKF
-1380 VENVKALAYQRAFS
+1380 VESVKSLAYQRAYH
-1394 RR
+1394 R

>member
-144 VENTDGSLKSTFDVL
+144 VENTDGSLKSTFNVL

-204 RTALNSS
+204 KTALNSS

-222 ESLESQITS
+222 ESLESQITA
-231 VKAAFQ
+231 VKASFQ

-251 ALQATNAFLDFANN
+251 ALQATNAFLNFANN

-271 TRATLFSGVALGLV
+271 TQATLFSGVALGLV

-295 GDIFSKIGALG
+295 GDIFSRIGALG

-333 KALKDAIDNAIPS
+333 KALKDVIDNATPS

-411 KSEAIADAQALLE
+411 KSEAIADAKELLE
-424 SPVTTSTKASFYMSD
+424 SPVTTSTEASFIMN
-439 HMRDYLD
+439 DYLEG
-446 SDVRLADDTS
+446 DVRLADGTS
-456 QFSGV
+456 RFSGV

-474 AIEVYDVELGRF
+474 AIEVYDGELGRY
-486 VPLSQWAT
+486 VTLSQWAT

-499 NTDEANGYTDAVSL
+499 NTDEANGYADAVSL
-513 MADKLAHIGV
+513 MADELASIGV
-523 YFEDVTQDSN
+523 YFSDTTQNSN

-568 KSKDQYEAINLL
+568 KSKDQYEAMNLL

-667 AIGAKQAFDDAME
+667 AIGAKQAFDDAMK

-718 QLVSPDILAQY
+718 QLVSPDMLAQY

-878 GIQLTNIPENLSDIV
+878 SIQLTNIPENLSDIV

-908 DYEALDGVSLDNL
+908 DYEELDGVSLDNL
-921 SNQISGVTTQTRNA
+921 SSQISGVTAQTRNA
-935 TTAANNLL
+935 TQAANNLL
-943 NAFMRVSRA
+943 RAFMNVSRA
-952 QSRVDSNAEGTSYAK
+952 QSSVDSNAEGTSYAK

-1020 LTGSIQSHAQAIVRG
+1020 LTGSIQSHAQAIGIRG
-1035 GVQAI
+1035 GRYI
-1040 VRGGKHL
+1040 
-1047 PSLGR
+1047 PS
-1052 IITSGSRVIT
+1052 SGLIK
-1062 GGSGFIIKR
+1062 GSGFIK
-1071 DTDTQDTDTQDT
+1071 QDTDID
-1083 GTQDTGTYSSASY
+1083 SSESD
-1096 SGSSGGSSTSSKD
+1096 SGSSDGSFTSSSWDSTSRSDTSSSSLAATSSKD

-1181 KDAQDAINNKYDAEL
+1181 KDAQDAINNKYDVEL
-1196 KKITDV
+1196 KKITNV

-1267 ENRRQQELDKIAKQQ
+1267 EKRRQQELDKIAKQQ
-1282 EEINKKLS
+1282 EKINKKLS

-1309 GENGPELRVLNSGDG
+1309 GENGPEMRILNRGDG
-1324 IIPSNITK
+1324 ILNTNTTINLLKWSRITPQDMMMRASVNK
-1332 NLWNLGR
+1332 NVDGL
-1339 SIIDNKG
+1339 
-1346 IAISNRNPVGMS
+1346 V
-1358 MEFNNTTMSFPNIQ
+1358 FNNTTMSFPNIS
-1372 TAADAKKF
+1372 TEHDAKKF
-1380 VENVKALAYQRAFS
+1380 VESVKSLAYQRAYH
-1394 RR
+1394 R

>member
-1 MVSAATMFRKSGFND
+1 M
-16 SDAAMLAKVAAQ
+16 
-28 YQNVADTA
+28 
-36 VSSEDAASSIV
+36 
-47 SQIRAFGEDA
+47 
-57 SFATTVIDAYNEVA
+57 
-71 NNFSVGTNDLSKA
+71 
-84 MEVASSGLATY
+84 
-95 GNEFSEILG
+95 
-104 LVTAGT
+104 
-110 EIMTG
+110 
-115 RSSQVARGL
+115 
-124 STIAARIVK
+124 
-133 NKDALAEYGIT
+133 
-144 VENTDGSLKSTFDVL
+144 L

-251 ALQATNAFLDFANN
+251 ALQATNAFLNFANN

-271 TRATLFSGVALGLV
+271 TKATLFSGVALGLV

-295 GDIFSKIGALG
+295 GDVFSRIGALG

-333 KALKDAIDNAIPS
+333 KALKDAIDNATPS

-370 ARDRLKELNEIP
+370 AQDRLKELNEIP

-401 EYYELLKDYR
+401 EYYELLIGYR
-411 KSEAIADAQALLE
+411 KEEAIANAHELLE
-424 SPVTTSTKASFYMSD
+424 SPVTTSTKALFVLNE
-439 HMRDYLD
+439 HQEG
-446 SDVRLADDTS
+446 DVRLADGTS
-456 QFSGV
+456 RFSGV

-474 AIEVYDVELGRF
+474 AIEVYDGELGRF
-486 VPLSQWAT
+486 VTLSQWAT

-513 MADKLAHIGV
+513 MSDELASIGV

-625 SSQDAEELASSLSE
+625 SSQDAEELVSSLSE
-639 MESSAEE
+639 MESSAEK

-729 DAANDK
+729 DSANDK

-908 DYEALDGVSLDNL
+908 DYEELDGVSLDNL
-921 SNQISGVTTQTRNA
+921 SSQISGVTTQTRNA
-935 TTAANNLL
+935 TQAANNLV

-1020 LTGSIQSHAQAIVRG
+1020 LTGSIQSHAQAIGVRG
-1035 GVQAI
+1035 GRYI
-1040 VRGGKHL
+1040 
-1047 PSLGR
+1047 PSKGR
-1052 IITSGSRVIT
+1052 IKTSGSGVIT
-1062 GGSGFIIKR
+1062 RG
-1071 DTDTQDTDTQDT
+1071 
-1083 GTQDTGTYSSASY
+1083 TGTYSSASY
-1096 SGSSGGSSTSSKD
+1096 SGSSGGSSTSSSGSSTSRSDTYSSSLAATSSKD

-1267 ENRRQQELDKIAKQQ
+1267 EKRRQQELDKIAKQQ
-1282 EEINKKLS
+1282 EKINKKLS

-1309 GENGPELRVLNSGDG
+1309 GENGPEMRILNRGDG
-1324 IIPSNITK
+1324 ILNTNATINLLKWSRITPQDMMMRASVDK
-1332 NLWNLGR
+1332 NVDGL
-1339 SIIDNKG
+1339 
-1346 IAISNRNPVGMS
+1346 V
-1358 MEFNNTTMSFPNIQ
+1358 FNNTTMSFPNIS
-1372 TAADAKKF
+1372 TEHDAKKF
-1380 VENVKALAYQRAFS
+1380 VESVKSLAYQRAYH
-1394 RR
+1394 R

>member
-204 RTALNSS
+204 KTALNSS

-222 ESLESQITS
+222 ESLESQITA
-231 VKAAFQ
+231 VKASFQ

-251 ALQATNAFLDFANN
+251 ALQATNAFLNFANN

-271 TRATLFSGVALGLV
+271 TQATLFSGVALGLV

-295 GDIFSKIGALG
+295 GDIFSRIGALG

-333 KALKDAIDNAIPS
+333 KALKDAIDNATPS

-401 EYYELLKDYR
+401 EYYEILKDYR
-411 KSEAIADAQALLE
+411 QSEAIANAHALLE
-424 SPVTTSTKASFYMSD
+424 SPVTTSTTASFIMNE
-439 HMRDYLD
+439 RQEG
-446 SDVRLADDTS
+446 DVQLADGTS
-456 QFSGV
+456 RFSGV
-461 FRDHEAAVRAAAD
+461 FRDHETAVRAAAD
-474 AIEVYDVELGRF
+474 AIEVYDGELGRF

-499 NTDEANGYTDAVSL
+499 NTDEANGYADAVSL
-513 MADKLAHIGV
+513 MADELASIGV
-523 YFEDVTQDSN
+523 YFSDTTQNSN

-568 KSKDQYEAINLL
+568 KSKDQYEAMNLL

-615 LDNLSEALGI
+615 LDGLSEALGI

-878 GIQLTNIPENLSDIV
+878 SIQLTNIPENLSDIV
-893 SKADDSQTAAQQAKS
+893 SKADDSKTAAQQAKS
-908 DYEALDGVSLDNL
+908 DYEELDGVSLDNL
-921 SNQISGVTTQTRNA
+921 SSQISGVTAQTRNA
-935 TTAANNLL
+935 TQAANNLL
-943 NAFMRVSRA
+943 RAFMNVSRA

-1020 LTGSIQSHAQAIVRG
+1020 LTGSIQSHAQAIGVRG
-1035 GVQAI
+1035 G
-1040 VRGGKHL
+1040 RYRPSSGGI
-1047 PSLGR
+1047 R
-1052 IITSGSRVIT
+1052 TSGSGVI
-1062 GGSGFIIKR
+1062 R
-1071 DTDTQDTDTQDT
+1071 R
-1083 GTQDTGTYSSASY
+1083 GTRTYSSVSY
-1096 SGSSGGSSTSSKD
+1096 SGSSGGSSTSSSGSSTSRSDTSSSSLAATSSKD

-1181 KDAQDAINNKYDAEL
+1181 KDAQDAINNKYDVEL
-1196 KKITDV
+1196 KKITNV

-1267 ENRRQQELDKIAKQQ
+1267 EKMRQQELDKIAKQQ

-1309 GENGPELRVLNSGDG
+1309 GENGPEMRILNRGDG
-1324 IIPSNITK
+1324 ILNTNTTINLLKWSRITPQDMMMRASVDK
-1332 NLWNLGR
+1332 NVDGL
-1339 SIIDNKG
+1339 
-1346 IAISNRNPVGMS
+1346 V
-1358 MEFNNTTMSFPNIQ
+1358 FNNTTMSFPNIS
-1372 TAADAKKF
+1372 TEHDAKKF
-1380 VENVKALAYQRAFS
+1380 VESVKSLAYQRAYH
-1394 RR
+1394 R

>member
-1 MVSAATMFRKSGFND
+1 
-16 SDAAMLAKVAAQ
+16 
-28 YQNVADTA
+28 
-36 VSSEDAASSIV
+36 
-47 SQIRAFGEDA
+47 
-57 SFATTVIDAYNEVA
+57 
-71 NNFSVGTNDLSKA
+71 

-204 RTALNSS
+204 KTALNSS

-251 ALQATNAFLDFANN
+251 ALQATNAFLNFANN

-271 TRATLFSGVALGLV
+271 TQATLFSGVALGLV

-295 GDIFSKIGALG
+295 GDIFSRIGALG

-333 KALKDAIDNAIPS
+333 KALKDAIDNATPS

-411 KSEAIADAQALLE
+411 KSEAIADAKEVLA
-424 SPVTTSTKASFYMSD
+424 SPVTTATAASFIMNDYF
-439 HMRDYLD
+439 DYLEG
-446 SDVRLADDTS
+446 DVQLADGTS
-456 QFSGV
+456 RFSGV
-461 FRDHEAAVRAAAD
+461 FRDHETAVRAAAD
-474 AIEVYDVELGRF
+474 AIEVYDEELGRY
-486 VPLSQWAT
+486 VTLSQWAT

-513 MADKLAHIGV
+513 MSDELARMGV
-523 YFEDVTQDSN
+523 YFEDTTQNAN

-568 KSKDQYEAINLL
+568 KSKDQYEAMNLL

-589 VLTDSQRNLYEAY
+589 VLTDSQRNLYKAY

-615 LDNLSEALGI
+615 LDGLSEALGI

-935 TTAANNLL
+935 TTAANNLV
-943 NAFMRVSRA
+943 NAFMRVRRA
-952 QSRVDSNAEGTSYAK
+952 QIGVDSNAEGTSYAK

-1020 LTGSIQSHAQAIVRG
+1020 LTGSIQSHARG
-1035 GVQAI
+1035 GS
-1040 VRGGKHL
+1040 HL
-1047 PSLGR
+1047 PSKTFGSGVIR
-1052 IITSGSRVIT
+1052 SGVSGVIRSGVII

-1083 GTQDTGTYSSASY
+1083 GTQDTGTYSNASY

-1181 KDAQDAINNKYDAEL
+1181 KDAQDAINNKYDVEL
-1196 KKITDV
+1196 KKITNV

-1267 ENRRQQELDKIAKQQ
+1267 EKRRQQELDKIAKQQ

-1309 GENGPELRVLNSGDG
+1309 GENGPEMRILNRGDG
-1324 IIPSNITK
+1324 ILNTNTTINLLKWSRITPQDMMMRASVDK
-1332 NLWNLGR
+1332 NVDGL
-1339 SIIDNKG
+1339 
-1346 IAISNRNPVGMS
+1346 V
-1358 MEFNNTTMSFPNIQ
+1358 FNNTTMSFPNIS
-1372 TAADAKKF
+1372 TEHDAKKF
-1380 VENVKALAYQRAFS
+1380 VESVKSLAYQRAYH
-1394 RR
+1394 R

>member
-57 SFATTVIDAYNEVA
+57 NFATTVIDAYNEVA

-204 RTALNSS
+204 KTALNSS

-222 ESLESQITS
+222 ESLESQITA
-231 VKAAFQ
+231 VKASFQ

-251 ALQATNAFLDFANN
+251 ALQATNAFLNFANN

-271 TRATLFSGVALGLV
+271 TKATLFSGVALGLV

-295 GDIFSKIGALG
+295 GGVFSRIGALG

-333 KALKDAIDNAIPS
+333 KALKDAIDNATPS
-346 YEKLVKEFEDSKDA
+346 YETLVKEFEDSKDA

-370 ARDRLKELNEIP
+370 AQDRLKELNEIP

-411 KSEAIADAQALLE
+411 KSEAIANAQALLG
-424 SPVTTSTKASFYMSD
+424 SPVTVSTAASFNMSD
-439 HMRDYLD
+439 YLQRVMD
-446 SDVRLADDTS
+446 TGLGQHGGRPAQLADDTS
-456 QFSGV
+456 RFSGV

-474 AIEVYDVELGRF
+474 AIEVYDEELDRY
-486 VPLSQWAT
+486 VTLSQWAT

-499 NTDEANGYTDAVSL
+499 NTDEANGYADAVSL
-513 MADKLAHIGV
+513 MSHELDLMGV
-523 YFEDVTQDSN
+523 QFTDTTQNSN
-533 QFAQSQATIIRSLTG
+533 QFAQSQATIIKSLTG

-568 KSKDQYEAINLL
+568 KSKDQYEAMNLL
-580 VQEADGDTS
+580 VQEADGNTS
-589 VLTDSQRNLYEAY
+589 FLTDNQRNLYEAY

-667 AIGAKQAFDDAME
+667 AIGAKQAFDDAMK

-718 QLVSPDILAQY
+718 QLVISDMLAQY

-808 LIEASKVFGNEVNW
+808 LIEAGKVFGYEVNW

-871 HALEDAD
+871 YALEDAD

-921 SNQISGVTTQTRNA
+921 SSQISGVTTQTRNA
-935 TTAANNLL
+935 TQAANNLL
-943 NAFMRVSRA
+943 RAFMNVSRA
-952 QSRVDSNAEGTSYAK
+952 QSSVDSNAEGTSYAK

-1020 LTGSIQSHAQAIVRG
+1020 LTGSIQSHAQAIGIRG
-1035 GVQAI
+1035 GRYI
-1040 VRGGKHL
+1040 
-1047 PSLGR
+1047 PS
-1052 IITSGSRVIT
+1052 SGLIK
-1062 GGSGFIIKR
+1062 GSGFIK
-1071 DTDTQDTDTQDT
+1071 QDTDID
-1083 GTQDTGTYSSASY
+1083 SSESD
-1096 SGSSGGSSTSSKD
+1096 SGSSDGSFTSSSWDSTSRSDTSSSSLAATSSKD

-1181 KDAQDAINNKYDAEL
+1181 KDAQDAINNKYDVEL
-1196 KKITDV
+1196 KKITNV

-1267 ENRRQQELDKIAKQQ
+1267 EKRRQQELDKIAKQQ
-1282 EEINKKLS
+1282 EKINKKLS

-1309 GENGPELRVLNSGDG
+1309 GENGPEMRILNRGDG
-1324 IIPSNITK
+1324 ILNTNTTINLLKWSRITPQDMMMRASVDK
-1332 NLWNLGR
+1332 NVDGL
-1339 SIIDNKG
+1339 
-1346 IAISNRNPVGMS
+1346 V
-1358 MEFNNTTMSFPNIQ
+1358 FNNTTMSFPNIS
-1372 TAADAKKF
+1372 TEHDAKKF
-1380 VENVKALAYQRAFS
+1380 VESVKSLAYQRAYH
-1394 RR
+1394 R

>member
-1 MVSAATMFRKSGFND
+1 
-16 SDAAMLAKVAAQ
+16 
-28 YQNVADTA
+28 
-36 VSSEDAASSIV
+36 
-47 SQIRAFGEDA
+47 
-57 SFATTVIDAYNEVA
+57 
-71 NNFSVGTNDLSKA
+71 
-84 MEVASSGLATY
+84 
-95 GNEFSEILG
+95 
-104 LVTAGT
+104 
-110 EIMTG
+110 
-115 RSSQVARGL
+115 
-124 STIAARIVK
+124 
-133 NKDALAEYGIT
+133 
-144 VENTDGSLKSTFDVL
+144 
-159 SELKP
+159 
-164 KWDSMTDAQRTALG
+164 MTDAQRTALG

-204 RTALNSS
+204 KTALNSS

-251 ALQATNAFLDFANN
+251 ALQATNAFLNFANN

-271 TRATLFSGVALGLV
+271 TQATLFSGVALGLV

-295 GDIFSKIGALG
+295 GDVFSRIGALG

-333 KALKDAIDNAIPS
+333 KALKDAIDNATPS

-401 EYYELLKDYR
+401 EYYELLIGYR
-411 KSEAIADAQALLE
+411 KEEAIANAHELLE
-424 SPVTTSTKASFYMSD
+424 SPVTTSTKALFVLNE
-439 HMRDYLD
+439 HQEG
-446 SDVRLADDTS
+446 DVRLADGTS
-456 QFSGV
+456 RFSGV

-474 AIEVYDVELGRF
+474 AIEVYDGELGRF
-486 VPLSQWAT
+486 VTLSQWAT

-513 MADKLAHIGV
+513 MADELASIGV

-639 MESSAEE
+639 MESSAEK

-808 LIEASKVFGNEVNW
+808 LIEASKVFGHEVNW
-822 DVAGLISSFET
+822 NVDGLISSFET

-908 DYEALDGVSLDNL
+908 DYEELDGVSLDNL
-921 SNQISGVTTQTRNA
+921 SSQISGVTTQTRNA
-935 TTAANNLL
+935 TQAANNLV

-1020 LTGSIQSHAQAIVRG
+1020 LTGSIQSHAQV
-1035 GVQAI
+1035 
-1040 VRGGKHL
+1040 K
-1047 PSLGR
+1047 
-1052 IITSGSRVIT
+1052 TS
-1062 GGSGFIIKR
+1062 GSGFIR
-1071 DTDTQDTDTQDT
+1071 
-1083 GTQDTGTYSSASY
+1083 GTSGSGVIRGTGTYSSASY
-1096 SGSSGGSSTSSKD
+1096 SGSSGGSSTSSSGSSTSRSDTYSSSLAATSSKD

-1166 KKQAKAALQDQLNAL
+1166 KKQAEAALQDQLNALKDEQDAIKNKYQDQLNAL

-1267 ENRRQQELDKIAKQQ
+1267 EKRRQQELDKIAKQQ

-1309 GENGPELRVLNSGDG
+1309 GENGPEMRILNRGDG
-1324 IIPSNITK
+1324 ILNTNATINLLKWSRITPQDMMMRASVDK
-1332 NLWNLGR
+1332 NVDGL
-1339 SIIDNKG
+1339 
-1346 IAISNRNPVGMS
+1346 V
-1358 MEFNNTTMSFPNIQ
+1358 FNNTTMSFPNIS
-1372 TAADAKKF
+1372 TEHDAKKF
-1380 VENVKALAYQRAFS
+1380 VESVKSLAYQRAYH
-1394 RR
+1394 R

>member
-1 MVSAATMFRKSGFND
+1 
-16 SDAAMLAKVAAQ
+16 
-28 YQNVADTA
+28 
-36 VSSEDAASSIV
+36 
-47 SQIRAFGEDA
+47 
-57 SFATTVIDAYNEVA
+57 
-71 NNFSVGTNDLSKA
+71 
-84 MEVASSGLATY
+84 
-95 GNEFSEILG
+95 
-104 LVTAGT
+104 
-110 EIMTG
+110 
-115 RSSQVARGL
+115 
-124 STIAARIVK
+124 
-133 NKDALAEYGIT
+133 
-144 VENTDGSLKSTFDVL
+144 
-159 SELKP
+159 
-164 KWDSMTDAQRTALG
+164 MTDAQRTALG

-251 ALQATNAFLDFANN
+251 ALQATNAFLNFANN

-271 TRATLFSGVALGLV
+271 TKATLFSGVALGLV
-285 GVIGQIATRL
+285 GVIGQIVTRL
-295 GDIFSKIGALG
+295 GDIFSRIGALG

-333 KALKDAIDNAIPS
+333 KALKDAIDDATPS

-411 KSEAIADAQALLE
+411 QSEAIANAHELLE
-424 SPVTTSTKASFYMSD
+424 SPVTTSTKALFVLNE
-439 HMRDYLD
+439 HQEG
-446 SDVRLADDTS
+446 DVRLADGTS
-456 QFSGV
+456 RFSGV

-474 AIEVYDVELGRF
+474 AIEVYDGELGRY
-486 VPLSQWAT
+486 VTLSQWAT

-499 NTDEANGYTDAVSL
+499 NTDEANGYADAVSL
-513 MADKLAHIGV
+513 MADELASIGV
-523 YFEDVTQDSN
+523 YFSDTTQNAN

-908 DYEALDGVSLDNL
+908 DYEELDGVSLDNL
-921 SNQISGVTTQTRNA
+921 SSQISGVTTQTRNA
-935 TTAANNLL
+935 TTAANNLV

-1020 LTGSIQSHAQAIVRG
+1020 LTGSIQSHAQAIGVRG
-1035 GVQAI
+1035 GRYI
-1040 VRGGKHL
+1040 PSRGGI
-1047 PSLGR
+1047 R
-1052 IITSGSRVIT
+1052 TSGSGVIRR
-1062 GGSGFIIKR
+1062 G
-1071 DTDTQDTDTQDT
+1071 
-1083 GTQDTGTYSSASY
+1083 TGTYSSASY
-1096 SGSSGGSSTSSKD
+1096 SGSSGRSSTSSSGYSTSRSDTYSSSLAATSSKD

-1139 MNDQYYKGKLEY
+1139 MNDQYHKGKLEY

-1267 ENRRQQELDKIAKQQ
+1267 EKRRQQELDKIAKQQ
-1282 EEINKKLS
+1282 EAINKKLS

-1309 GENGPELRVLNSGDG
+1309 GENGPEMRILNRGDG
-1324 IIPSNITK
+1324 ILNTNATINLLKWSRITPQDMMMRASVDK
-1332 NLWNLGR
+1332 NVDGL
-1339 SIIDNKG
+1339 
-1346 IAISNRNPVGMS
+1346 V
-1358 MEFNNTTMSFPNIQ
+1358 FNNTTMSFPNIS
-1372 TAADAKKF
+1372 TEHDAKKF
-1380 VENVKALAYQRAFS
+1380 VESVKSLAYQRAYH
-1394 RR
+1394 R

>member
-1 MVSAATMFRKSGFND
+1 M
-16 SDAAMLAKVAAQ
+16 
-28 YQNVADTA
+28 
-36 VSSEDAASSIV
+36 
-47 SQIRAFGEDA
+47 
-57 SFATTVIDAYNEVA
+57 
-71 NNFSVGTNDLSKA
+71 
-84 MEVASSGLATY
+84 
-95 GNEFSEILG
+95 
-104 LVTAGT
+104 
-110 EIMTG
+110 
-115 RSSQVARGL
+115 
-124 STIAARIVK
+124 
-133 NKDALAEYGIT
+133 
-144 VENTDGSLKSTFDVL
+144 L

-204 RTALNSS
+204 KTALNSS
-211 GSAAKENARYM
+211 GSAAQENARYM

-251 ALQATNAFLDFANN
+251 ALQATNAFLNFANN

-271 TRATLFSGVALGLV
+271 TQATLFSGVALGLV

-295 GDIFSKIGALG
+295 GDIFSRIGALG

-333 KALKDAIDNAIPS
+333 KALKDAIDNATPS

-370 ARDRLKELNEIP
+370 ARDRLNELNEIP

-411 KSEAIADAQALLE
+411 QSEAIANAKEVLE
-424 SPVTTSTKASFYMSD
+424 SPVTTSTKALFVLNE
-439 HMRDYLD
+439 HQEG
-446 SDVRLADDTS
+446 DVRLADGTS
-456 QFSGV
+456 RFSGA

-474 AIEVYDVELGRF
+474 AIEVYDEELDRY
-486 VPLSQWAT
+486 VTLSQWAT

-499 NTDEANGYTDAVSL
+499 NTDEANGYADAVSL
-513 MADKLAHIGV
+513 MSHELDLMG
-523 YFEDVTQDSN
+523 FQFTDTTQNAN
-533 QFAQSQATIIRSLTG
+533 QFAQSQAIIIRSLTG

-822 DVAGLISSFET
+822 DIAGLISSFET

-921 SNQISGVTTQTRNA
+921 SSQISGVTTQTRNA
-935 TTAANNLL
+935 TTAANNLV

-1020 LTGSIQSHAQAIVRG
+1020 LTGSIQSHAQAIGVRG
-1035 GVQAI
+1035 GRYI
-1040 VRGGKHL
+1040 PSRGGI
-1047 PSLGR
+1047 R
-1052 IITSGSRVIT
+1052 TSGSGVIRR
-1062 GGSGFIIKR
+1062 G
-1071 DTDTQDTDTQDT
+1071 
-1083 GTQDTGTYSSASY
+1083 TGTYSSASY
-1096 SGSSGGSSTSSKD
+1096 SGSSGGSSTSSSGYSASRSDTHSSSLAATSSKD

-1166 KKQAKAALQDQLNAL
+1166 KKQAKAALQDQLNTL

-1267 ENRRQQELDKIAKQQ
+1267 EKRRQQELDKIAKQQ
-1282 EEINKKLS
+1282 EKINKKLS

-1309 GENGPELRVLNSGDG
+1309 GENGPEMRILNRGDG
-1324 IIPSNITK
+1324 ILNTNATINLLKWSRITPQDMMMRASVDK
-1332 NLWNLGR
+1332 NVDGL
-1339 SIIDNKG
+1339 
-1346 IAISNRNPVGMS
+1346 V
-1358 MEFNNTTMSFPNIQ
+1358 FNNTTMSFPNIS
-1372 TAADAKKF
+1372 TEHDAKKF
-1380 VENVKALAYQRAFS
+1380 VESVKSLAYQRAYH
-1394 RR
+1394 R

>member
-204 RTALNSS
+204 KTALNSS

-222 ESLESQITS
+222 ESLESQITA
-231 VKAAFQ
+231 VKASFQ

-251 ALQATNAFLDFANN
+251 ALQATNAFLNFANN

-271 TRATLFSGVALGLV
+271 TQATLFSGVALGLV

-295 GDIFSKIGALG
+295 GDIFSRIGALG

-333 KALKDAIDNAIPS
+333 KALKDAIDNATPS

-360 LEQTKQDYSD
+360 LDQTKQDYSD

-411 KSEAIADAQALLE
+411 KSEEIADAQALLE
-424 SPVTTSTKASFYMSD
+424 SPVTTSTAASFNMSD
-439 HMRDYLD
+439 YLEG
-446 SDVRLADDTS
+446 DVRLADGTS
-456 QFSGV
+456 RFSGV

-474 AIEVYDVELGRF
+474 AIEVYDVELGRY
-486 VPLSQWAT
+486 VTLSQWAT

-499 NTDEANGYTDAVSL
+499 NTDEANGYADAVSL
-513 MADKLAHIGV
+513 MADELASIGV
-523 YFEDVTQDSN
+523 YFSDTTQNSN

-615 LDNLSEALGI
+615 LDGLSEALGI

-667 AIGAKQAFDDAME
+667 AIGAKQAFDDAMK

-766 LADAGSLAGATLT
+766 LADAGSLAGATLA

-871 HALEDAD
+871 YALEDAD

-921 SNQISGVTTQTRNA
+921 SSQISGVTAQTRNA
-935 TTAANNLL
+935 TQAANNLL
-943 NAFMRVSRA
+943 RAFMNVSRA

-1020 LTGSIQSHAQAIVRG
+1020 LTGSIQSHAQV
-1035 GVQAI
+1035 
-1040 VRGGKHL
+1040 K
-1047 PSLGR
+1047 
-1052 IITSGSRVIT
+1052 TSGSGVI
-1062 GGSGFIIKR
+1062 R
-1071 DTDTQDTDTQDT
+1071 R
-1083 GTQDTGTYSSASY
+1083 GTRTYSSASY
-1096 SGSSGGSSTSSKD
+1096 SGSSGGSSTSSSGSSTSRSDASSSSLAATSSKD

-1181 KDAQDAINNKYDAEL
+1181 KDAQDAIKNKYQDQLNALKDAQDAINNKYDVEL

-1267 ENRRQQELDKIAKQQ
+1267 EKRRQQELDKIAKQQ
-1282 EEINKKLS
+1282 EKINKKLS

-1309 GENGPELRVLNSGDG
+1309 GENGPEMRILNRGDG
-1324 IIPSNITK
+1324 ILNTNTTINLLKWSRITPQDMMMRASVDK
-1332 NLWNLGR
+1332 NVDGL
-1339 SIIDNKG
+1339 
-1346 IAISNRNPVGMS
+1346 V
-1358 MEFNNTTMSFPNIQ
+1358 FNNTTMSFPNIS
-1372 TAADAKKF
+1372 TEHDAKKF
-1380 VENVKALAYQRAFS
+1380 VESVKSLAYQRAYH
-1394 RR
+1394 R

>member
-204 RTALNSS
+204 KTALNSS

-222 ESLESQITS
+222 ESLESQITA
-231 VKAAFQ
+231 VKASFQ

-251 ALQATNAFLDFANN
+251 ALQATNAFLNFANN

-271 TRATLFSGVALGLV
+271 TQATLFSGVALGLV

-295 GDIFSKIGALG
+295 GDIFNRIGAPG
-306 ALGLSGGQV
+306 ASGLSGGQV

-333 KALKDAIDNAIPS
+333 KGLKDAIDNATPS

-370 ARDRLKELNEIP
+370 AQDRLKELNEIP

-411 KSEAIADAQALLE
+411 QSEAIANAHALLE
-424 SPVTTSTKASFYMSD
+424 SPVTVSTAGSFNMSD
-439 HMRDYLD
+439 YLEG
-446 SDVRLADDTS
+446 DVQLADGTS
-456 QFSGV
+456 RFSGV

-474 AIEVYDVELGRF
+474 AIEVYDGELGRF
-486 VPLSQWAT
+486 VTLSQWAT

-513 MADKLAHIGV
+513 MADELAHIGV

-639 MESSAEE
+639 MESSAEK

-667 AIGAKQAFDDAME
+667 AIGAKQAFDDAMKE
-680 ATGDYDDAF
+680 TGDYDDAF

-766 LADAGSLAGATLT
+766 LSDAGSLAGATLT

-808 LIEASKVFGNEVNW
+808 LIEASKVFGHEVNW
-822 DVAGLISSFET
+822 NVDGLISSFET

-908 DYEALDGVSLDNL
+908 DYEELDGVSLDNL
-921 SNQISGVTTQTRNA
+921 SSQISGVTTQTRNA
-935 TTAANNLL
+935 TQAANNLV

-1020 LTGSIQSHAQAIVRG
+1020 LTGSIQSHAQAIGVRG
-1035 GVQAI
+1035 GRYI
-1040 VRGGKHL
+1040 
-1047 PSLGR
+1047 PSSGR
-1052 IITSGSRVIT
+1052 IKTSGSGVIRR
-1062 GGSGFIIKR
+1062 G
-1071 DTDTQDTDTQDT
+1071 
-1083 GTQDTGTYSSASY
+1083 TGTYSSASY
-1096 SGSSGGSSTSSKD
+1096 SGSSGGSSTSSSGSSTSRSDTYSSSLAATSSKD

-1133 YRELEK
+1133 YRELEI
-1139 MNDQYYKGKLEY
+1139 MNDQYHKGKLEY

-1267 ENRRQQELDKIAKQQ
+1267 EKRRQQELDKIAKQQ
-1282 EEINKKLS
+1282 EKINKKLS

-1309 GENGPELRVLNSGDG
+1309 GENGPEMRILNRGDG
-1324 IIPSNITK
+1324 ILNTNTTINLLKWSRITPQDMMMRASVDK
-1332 NLWNLGR
+1332 NVDGL
-1339 SIIDNKG
+1339 
-1346 IAISNRNPVGMS
+1346 V
-1358 MEFNNTTMSFPNIQ
+1358 FNNTTMSFPNIS
-1372 TAADAKKF
+1372 TEHDAKKF
-1380 VENVKALAYQRAFS
+1380 VESVKSLAYQRAYH
-1394 RR
+1394 R

>member
-1 MVSAATMFRKSGFND
+1 M
-16 SDAAMLAKVAAQ
+16 
-28 YQNVADTA
+28 
-36 VSSEDAASSIV
+36 
-47 SQIRAFGEDA
+47 
-57 SFATTVIDAYNEVA
+57 
-71 NNFSVGTNDLSKA
+71 GTNDLSKA

-144 VENTDGSLKSTFDVL
+144 VENTDGSLKSTFDGL

-178 DTIAGTNQ
+178 DIIAGTNQ

-251 ALQATNAFLDFANN
+251 ALQATNAFLNFANN

-271 TRATLFSGVALGLV
+271 TKATLFSGVALGLV

-295 GDIFSKIGALG
+295 GDIFSRIGALG

-333 KALKDAIDNAIPS
+333 KALKDAIDNATPS

-411 KSEAIADAQALLE
+411 KSEAIADAKELLA
-424 SPVTTSTKASFYMSD
+424 SPVTTATAASFIMSGYT
-439 HMRDYLD
+439 REYWGG
-446 SDVRLADDTS
+446 DVQLADGTS
-456 QFSGV
+456 RFSGV
-461 FRDHEAAVRAAAD
+461 FRDHETAVRAAAD
-474 AIEVYDVELGRF
+474 AIEVYDGELERF

-513 MADKLAHIGV
+513 MADELARMGV
-523 YFEDVTQDSN
+523 YFSDTTQNAN

-568 KSKDQYEAINLL
+568 KSKDQYEAMNLL

-615 LDNLSEALGI
+615 LDGLSEALGI

-833 LGVEVVDVG
+833 LGVEVVDLG

-921 SNQISGVTTQTRNA
+921 SSQISGVTTQTRNA
-935 TTAANNLL
+935 TTAANNLV
-943 NAFMRVSRA
+943 NAFMRVRRA
-952 QSRVDSNAEGTSYAK
+952 QIGVDSNAEGTSYAK

-1020 LTGSIQSHAQAIVRG
+1020 LTGSIQSHARG
-1035 GVQAI
+1035 GS
-1040 VRGGKHL
+1040 HL
-1047 PSLGR
+1047 PSIGVRGVRHLLSSGR
-1052 IITSGSRVIT
+1052 IKTSGSGVIR
-1062 GGSGFIIKR
+1062 G
-1071 DTDTQDTDTQDT
+1071 
-1083 GTQDTGTYSSASY
+1083 TGTYSSASY
-1096 SGSSGGSSTSSKD
+1096 SGSSGGSSTSSSGSSTSRSDTYSSSLAATSSKD

-1181 KDAQDAINNKYDAEL
+1181 KDEQDAINNKYDVEL

-1267 ENRRQQELDKIAKQQ
+1267 EERRQQELDKIAKQQ

>member
-144 VENTDGSLKSTFDVL
+144 VENTDGSLKSTFNVL

-204 RTALNSS
+204 KTALNSS

-222 ESLESQITS
+222 ESLESQITA
-231 VKAAFQ
+231 VKASFQ

-251 ALQATNAFLDFANN
+251 ALQATNAFLNFANN

-271 TRATLFSGVALGLV
+271 TQATLFSGVALGLV

-295 GDIFSKIGALG
+295 GDIFSRIGALG

-333 KALKDAIDNAIPS
+333 KALKDVIDNATPS

-411 KSEAIADAQALLE
+411 KSEAIADAKELLE
-424 SPVTTSTKASFYMSD
+424 SPVTTSTEASFIMN
-439 HMRDYLD
+439 DYLEG
-446 SDVRLADDTS
+446 DVRLADGTS
-456 QFSGV
+456 RFSGV

-474 AIEVYDVELGRF
+474 AIEVYDGELGRY
-486 VPLSQWAT
+486 VTLSQWAT

-499 NTDEANGYTDAVSL
+499 NTDEANGYADAVSL
-513 MADKLAHIGV
+513 MADELASIGV
-523 YFEDVTQDSN
+523 YFSDTTQNSN

-568 KSKDQYEAINLL
+568 KSKDQYEAMNLL

-718 QLVSPDILAQY
+718 QLVSPDMLAQY

-878 GIQLTNIPENLSDIV
+878 SIQLTNIPENLSDIV
-893 SKADDSQTAAQQAKS
+893 SKADDSKTAAQQAKS
-908 DYEALDGVSLDNL
+908 DYEELDGVSLDNL
-921 SNQISGVTTQTRNA
+921 SSQISGVTAQTRNA
-935 TTAANNLL
+935 TQAANNLL
-943 NAFMRVSRA
+943 RAFMNVSRA

-1020 LTGSIQSHAQAIVRG
+1020 LTGSIQSHAQAIGVRG
-1035 GVQAI
+1035 G
-1040 VRGGKHL
+1040 RYRPSSGGI
-1047 PSLGR
+1047 R
-1052 IITSGSRVIT
+1052 TSGSGVI
-1062 GGSGFIIKR
+1062 R
-1071 DTDTQDTDTQDT
+1071 R
-1083 GTQDTGTYSSASY
+1083 GTRTYSSGSY
-1096 SGSSGGSSTSSKD
+1096 SGSSGGSSTSSSGSSTSRSDTSSSSLAATSSKD

-1181 KDAQDAINNKYDAEL
+1181 KDAQDAINNKYDVEL
-1196 KKITDV
+1196 KKITNV

-1267 ENRRQQELDKIAKQQ
+1267 EKRRQQELDKIAKQQ

-1309 GENGPELRVLNSGDG
+1309 GENGPEMRILNRGDG
-1324 IIPSNITK
+1324 ILNTNTTINLLKWSRITPQDMMMRASVDK
-1332 NLWNLGR
+1332 NVDGL
-1339 SIIDNKG
+1339 
-1346 IAISNRNPVGMS
+1346 V
-1358 MEFNNTTMSFPNIQ
+1358 FNNTTMSFPNIS
-1372 TAADAKKF
+1372 TEHDAKKF
-1380 VENVKALAYQRAFS
+1380 VESVKSLAYQRAYH
-1394 RR
+1394 R

>member
-71 NNFSVGTNDLSKA
+71 NRFSVGTNDLSNA

-204 RTALNSS
+204 KTALNSS

-222 ESLESQITS
+222 ESLESQITA
-231 VKAAFQ
+231 VKASFQ

-251 ALQATNAFLDFANN
+251 ALQATNAFLNFANN

-271 TRATLFSGVALGLV
+271 TQATLFSGVALGLV

-295 GDIFSKIGALG
+295 GDIFSRIGALG

-333 KALKDAIDNAIPS
+333 KALKDAIDNATPS

-370 ARDRLKELNEIP
+370 AQDRLKELNEIP

-401 EYYELLKDYR
+401 EYYEILKDYR
-411 KSEAIADAQALLE
+411 QSEAIANAHALLE
-424 SPVTTSTKASFYMSD
+424 SPVTTSTTASFIMNE
-439 HMRDYLD
+439 RQEG
-446 SDVRLADDTS
+446 DVQLADGTS
-456 QFSGV
+456 RFSGV
-461 FRDHEAAVRAAAD
+461 FRDHETAVRAAAD
-474 AIEVYDVELGRF
+474 AIKVYDLELGRF

-499 NTDEANGYTDAVSL
+499 NTDEANGYADAVSL
-513 MADKLAHIGV
+513 MADELASIGV
-523 YFEDVTQDSN
+523 YFSDTTQNSN

-568 KSKDQYEAINLL
+568 KSKDQYEAMNLL

-615 LDNLSEALGI
+615 LDGLSEALGI

-878 GIQLTNIPENLSDIV
+878 SIQLTNIPENLSDIV
-893 SKADDSQTAAQQAKS
+893 SKADDSKTAAQQAKS
-908 DYEALDGVSLDNL
+908 DYEELDGVSLDNL
-921 SNQISGVTTQTRNA
+921 SSQISGVTAQTRNA
-935 TTAANNLL
+935 TQAANNLL
-943 NAFMRVSRA
+943 RAFMNVSRA

-1020 LTGSIQSHAQAIVRG
+1020 LTGSIQSHAQAIGVRG
-1035 GVQAI
+1035 G
-1040 VRGGKHL
+1040 RYRPSSGGI
-1047 PSLGR
+1047 R
-1052 IITSGSRVIT
+1052 TSGSGVI
-1062 GGSGFIIKR
+1062 R
-1071 DTDTQDTDTQDT
+1071 R
-1083 GTQDTGTYSSASY
+1083 GTRTYSSVSY
-1096 SGSSGGSSTSSKD
+1096 SGSSGGSSTSSSGSSTSRSDTSSSSLAATSSKD

-1181 KDAQDAINNKYDAEL
+1181 KDAQDAINNKYDVEL
-1196 KKITDV
+1196 KKITNV

-1267 ENRRQQELDKIAKQQ
+1267 EKMRQQELDKIAKQQ

-1309 GENGPELRVLNSGDG
+1309 GENGPEMRILNRGDG
-1324 IIPSNITK
+1324 ILNTNTTINLLKWSRITPQDMMMRASVDK
-1332 NLWNLGR
+1332 NVDGL
-1339 SIIDNKG
+1339 
-1346 IAISNRNPVGMS
+1346 V
-1358 MEFNNTTMSFPNIQ
+1358 FNNTTMSFPNIS
-1372 TAADAKKF
+1372 TEHDAKKF
-1380 VENVKALAYQRAFS
+1380 VESVKSLAYQRAYN
-1394 RR
+1394 R

>member
-57 SFATTVIDAYNEVA
+57 NFATTVIDAYNEVA

-204 RTALNSS
+204 KTALNSS

-222 ESLESQITS
+222 ESLESQITA
-231 VKAAFQ
+231 VKASFQ

-251 ALQATNAFLDFANN
+251 ALQATNAFLNFANN

-271 TRATLFSGVALGLV
+271 TQATLFSGVALGLV

-295 GDIFSKIGALG
+295 GDIFSRIGALG

-315 AAIIAGVVGGLTL
+315 AEIIAGVVGGLTL

-333 KALKDAIDNAIPS
+333 KALKDAIDNATPS

-370 ARDRLKELNEIP
+370 AQDRLKELNEIP

-401 EYYELLKDYR
+401 EYYEILKDYR
-411 KSEAIADAQALLE
+411 QSEAIANAHALLE
-424 SPVTTSTKASFYMSD
+424 SPVTTSTTASFIMNE
-439 HMRDYLD
+439 RQEG
-446 SDVRLADDTS
+446 DVQLADGTS
-456 QFSGV
+456 RFSGV
-461 FRDHEAAVRAAAD
+461 FRDHETAVRAAAD
-474 AIEVYDVELGRF
+474 AIKVYDLELGRF

-499 NTDEANGYTDAVSL
+499 NTDEANGYADAVSL
-513 MADKLAHIGV
+513 MADELASIGV
-523 YFEDVTQDSN
+523 YFSDTTQNSN

-568 KSKDQYEAINLL
+568 KSKDQYEAMNLL

-615 LDNLSEALGI
+615 LDGLSEALGI

-718 QLVSPDILAQY
+718 QLVSPDMLAQY

-878 GIQLTNIPENLSDIV
+878 SIQLTNIPENLSDIV
-893 SKADDSQTAAQQAKS
+893 SKADDSKTAAQQAKS
-908 DYEALDGVSLDNL
+908 DYEELDGVSLDNL
-921 SNQISGVTTQTRNA
+921 SSQISGVTAQTRNA
-935 TTAANNLL
+935 TQAANNLL
-943 NAFMRVSRA
+943 RAFMNVSRA

-1020 LTGSIQSHAQAIVRG
+1020 LTGSIQSHAQAIGVRG
-1035 GVQAI
+1035 G
-1040 VRGGKHL
+1040 RYRPSSGGI
-1047 PSLGR
+1047 R
-1052 IITSGSRVIT
+1052 TSGSGVI
-1062 GGSGFIIKR
+1062 R
-1071 DTDTQDTDTQDT
+1071 R
-1083 GTQDTGTYSSASY
+1083 GTRTYSSGSY
-1096 SGSSGGSSTSSKD
+1096 SGSSGGSSTSSSGSSTSRSDTSSSSLAATSSKD

-1181 KDAQDAINNKYDAEL
+1181 KDAQDAINNKYDVEL
-1196 KKITDV
+1196 KKITNV

-1216 ENLAKAKASKQLVFK
+1216 ENLAKAKESKQLVFK

-1267 ENRRQQELDKIAKQQ
+1267 EKRRQQELDKIAKQQ

-1309 GENGPELRVLNSGDG
+1309 GENGPEMRILNRGDG
-1324 IIPSNITK
+1324 ILNTNTTINLLKWSRITPQDMMMRASVDK
-1332 NLWNLGR
+1332 NVDGL
-1339 SIIDNKG
+1339 
-1346 IAISNRNPVGMS
+1346 V
-1358 MEFNNTTMSFPNIQ
+1358 FNNTTMSFPNIS
-1372 TAADAKKF
+1372 TEHDAKKF
-1380 VENVKALAYQRAFS
+1380 VESVKSLAYQRAYH
-1394 RR
+1394 R

>member
-204 RTALNSS
+204 KTALNSS

-222 ESLESQITS
+222 ESLESQITA
-231 VKAAFQ
+231 VKASFQ

-251 ALQATNAFLDFANN
+251 ALQATNAFLNFANN

-271 TRATLFSGVALGLV
+271 TQATLFSGVALGLV

-295 GDIFSKIGALG
+295 GSVFSRIGALG

-333 KALKDAIDNAIPS
+333 KALKDAIDNATPS

-401 EYYELLKDYR
+401 EYYEILKDYR
-411 KSEAIADAQALLE
+411 QSEAIANAHALLE
-424 SPVTTSTKASFYMSD
+424 SPVTTSTTASFIMNE
-439 HMRDYLD
+439 RQEG
-446 SDVRLADDTS
+446 DVQLADGTS
-456 QFSGV
+456 RFSGV
-461 FRDHEAAVRAAAD
+461 FRDHETAVRAAAD
-474 AIEVYDVELGRF
+474 AIKVYDLELGRF

-499 NTDEANGYTDAVSL
+499 NTDEANGYADAVSL
-513 MADKLAHIGV
+513 MADELASIGV
-523 YFEDVTQDSN
+523 YFSDTTQNSN

-568 KSKDQYEAINLL
+568 KSKDQYEAMNLL

-615 LDNLSEALGI
+615 LDGLSEALGI

-766 LADAGSLAGATLT
+766 LADAGSLAGATLA

-808 LIEASKVFGNEVNW
+808 LIEASKDFGNEVNW
-822 DVAGLISSFET
+822 DVAGLI
-833 LGVEVVDVG
+833 G
-842 NGIKQLD
+842 
-849 FGQIAEAYAASG
+849 
-861 ATVEEIRNIQ
+861 
-871 HALEDAD
+871 
-878 GIQLTNIPENLSDIV
+878 
-893 SKADDSQTAAQQAKS
+893 
-908 DYEALDGVSLDNL
+908 
-921 SNQISGVTTQTRNA
+921 
-935 TTAANNLL
+935 
-943 NAFMRVSRA
+943 
-952 QSRVDSNAEGTSYAK
+952 
-967 AGPSFINEEGP
+967 
-978 ELVRSGN
+978 
-985 KAYIPAGGKPAIVNL
+985 
-1000 KEGDQVF
+1000 
-1007 TAEETAKILKGRF
+1007 
-1020 LTGSIQSHAQAIVRG
+1020 
-1035 GVQAI
+1035 
-1040 VRGGKHL
+1040 
-1047 PSLGR
+1047 
-1052 IITSGSRVIT
+1052 
-1062 GGSGFIIKR
+1062 
-1071 DTDTQDTDTQDT
+1071 
-1083 GTQDTGTYSSASY
+1083 
-1096 SGSSGGSSTSSKD
+1096 
-1109 DEFTAWL
+1109 
-1116 KAKKHA
+1116 
-1122 LEMDI
+1122 
-1127 ITEAEY
+1127 
-1133 YRELEK
+1133 
-1139 MNDQYYKGKLEY
+1139 
-1151 QDEYWKYQEEIYKWE
+1151 
-1166 KKQAKAALQDQLNAL
+1166 
-1181 KDAQDAINNKYDAEL
+1181 
-1196 KKITDV
+1196 
-1202 NDALDDRIEYEKLL
+1202 
-1216 ENLAKAKASKQLVFK
+1216 
-1231 NGRYQYMQDLD
+1231 
-1242 AISAAQGAIYD
+1242 
-1253 YNREKQIEAKKEAI
+1253 
-1267 ENRRQQELDKIAKQQ
+1267 
-1282 EEINKKLS
+1282 
-1290 SLTGY
+1290 
-1295 ASGTLSA
+1295 
-1302 AGGISMV
+1302 
-1309 GENGPELRVLNSGDG
+1309 
-1324 IIPSNITK
+1324 
-1332 NLWNLGR
+1332 
-1339 SIIDNKG
+1339 
-1346 IAISNRNPVGMS
+1346 
-1358 MEFNNTTMSFPNIQ
+1358 
-1372 TAADAKKF
+1372 
-1380 VENVKALAYQRAFS
+1380 
-1394 RR
+1394 

>member
-204 RTALNSS
+204 KTALNSS

-222 ESLESQITS
+222 ESLESQITA
-231 VKAAFQ
+231 VKASFQ

-251 ALQATNAFLDFANN
+251 ALQATNAFLNFANN

-271 TRATLFSGVALGLV
+271 TKATLFSGVALGLV

-295 GDIFSKIGALG
+295 GGVFSRIGALG

-333 KALKDAIDNAIPS
+333 KALKDAIDNATPS
-346 YEKLVKEFEDSKDA
+346 YETLVKEFEDSKDA

-370 ARDRLKELNEIP
+370 AQDRLKELNEIP

-411 KSEAIADAQALLE
+411 KSEAIANAQALLG
-424 SPVTTSTKASFYMSD
+424 SPVTVSTAASFNMSD
-439 HMRDYLD
+439 YLQRVMD
-446 SDVRLADDTS
+446 TGLGQHGGRPAQLADDTS
-456 QFSGV
+456 RFSGV

-474 AIEVYDVELGRF
+474 AIEVYDEELDRY
-486 VPLSQWAT
+486 VTLSQWAT

-499 NTDEANGYTDAVSL
+499 NTDEANGYADAVSL
-513 MADKLAHIGV
+513 MSHELDLMGV
-523 YFEDVTQDSN
+523 QFTDTTQNSN

-568 KSKDQYEAINLL
+568 KSKDQYEAMNLL

-589 VLTDSQRNLYEAY
+589 VLTDNQRDLYEAY

-667 AIGAKQAFDDAME
+667 AIGAKQAFDDAMK

-718 QLVSPDILAQY
+718 QLVSSDMLAQY

-808 LIEASKVFGNEVNW
+808 LIEAGKVFGYEVNW

-871 HALEDAD
+871 YALEDAD

-921 SNQISGVTTQTRNA
+921 SSQISGVTTQTRNA
-935 TTAANNLL
+935 TQAANNLL
-943 NAFMRVSRA
+943 RAFMNVSRA
-952 QSRVDSNAEGTSYAK
+952 QSSVDSNAEGTSYAK

-1020 LTGSIQSHAQAIVRG
+1020 LTGSIQSHAQAIGIRG
-1035 GVQAI
+1035 GRYI
-1040 VRGGKHL
+1040 
-1047 PSLGR
+1047 PS
-1052 IITSGSRVIT
+1052 SGLIK
-1062 GGSGFIIKR
+1062 GSGFIK
-1071 DTDTQDTDTQDT
+1071 QDTDID
-1083 GTQDTGTYSSASY
+1083 SSESD
-1096 SGSSGGSSTSSKD
+1096 SGSSDGSFTSSSWDSTSRSDTSSSSLAATSSKD

-1181 KDAQDAINNKYDAEL
+1181 KDAQDAINNKYDVEL
-1196 KKITDV
+1196 KKITNV

-1267 ENRRQQELDKIAKQQ
+1267 EKRRQQELDKIAKQQ
-1282 EEINKKLS
+1282 EKINKKLS

-1309 GENGPELRVLNSGDG
+1309 GENGPEMRILNRGDG
-1324 IIPSNITK
+1324 ILNTNTTINLLKWSRITPQDMMMRASVDK
-1332 NLWNLGR
+1332 NVDGL
-1339 SIIDNKG
+1339 
-1346 IAISNRNPVGMS
+1346 V
-1358 MEFNNTTMSFPNIQ
+1358 FNNTTMSFPNIS
-1372 TAADAKKF
+1372 TEHDAKKF
-1380 VENVKALAYQRAFS
+1380 VESVKSLAYQRAYH
-1394 RR
+1394 R

>member
-1 MVSAATMFRKSGFND
+1 M
-16 SDAAMLAKVAAQ
+16 
-28 YQNVADTA
+28 
-36 VSSEDAASSIV
+36 
-47 SQIRAFGEDA
+47 
-57 SFATTVIDAYNEVA
+57 
-71 NNFSVGTNDLSKA
+71 GTNDLSKA

-251 ALQATNAFLDFANN
+251 ALQATNAFLNFANN

-271 TRATLFSGVALGLV
+271 TKATLFSGVALGLV

-295 GDIFSKIGALG
+295 GDVFSRIGALG

-333 KALKDAIDNAIPS
+333 KALKDAIDNATPS

-401 EYYELLKDYR
+401 EYYELLIGYR
-411 KSEAIADAQALLE
+411 KEEAIANAHELLE
-424 SPVTTSTKASFYMSD
+424 SPVTTSTKALFVLNE
-439 HMRDYLD
+439 HQEG
-446 SDVRLADDTS
+446 DVRLADGTS
-456 QFSGV
+456 RFSGV

-474 AIEVYDVELGRF
+474 AIEVYDGELGRF
-486 VPLSQWAT
+486 VTLSQWAT

-513 MADKLAHIGV
+513 MADELASIGV

-639 MESSAEE
+639 MESSAEK

-908 DYEALDGVSLDNL
+908 DYEELDGVSLDNL
-921 SNQISGVTTQTRNA
+921 SSQISGVTTQTRNA
-935 TTAANNLL
+935 TQAANNLV

-1020 LTGSIQSHAQAIVRG
+1020 LTGSIQSHAQV
-1035 GVQAI
+1035 
-1040 VRGGKHL
+1040 K
-1047 PSLGR
+1047 
-1052 IITSGSRVIT
+1052 TS
-1062 GGSGFIIKR
+1062 GSGFIR
-1071 DTDTQDTDTQDT
+1071 
-1083 GTQDTGTYSSASY
+1083 GTSGSGVIRGTGTYSSASY
-1096 SGSSGGSSTSSKD
+1096 SGSSGGSSTSSSGSSTSRSDTYSSSLAATSSKD

-1166 KKQAKAALQDQLNAL
+1166 KKQAKAALQDQLNALKDEQDAIKNKYQDQLNAL

-1267 ENRRQQELDKIAKQQ
+1267 EKRRQQELDKIAKQQ

-1309 GENGPELRVLNSGDG
+1309 GENGPEMRILNRGDG
-1324 IIPSNITK
+1324 ILNTNATINLLKWSRITPQDMMMRASVDK
-1332 NLWNLGR
+1332 NVDGL
-1339 SIIDNKG
+1339 
-1346 IAISNRNPVGMS
+1346 V
-1358 MEFNNTTMSFPNIQ
+1358 FNNTTMSFPNIS
-1372 TAADAKKF
+1372 TEHDAKKF
-1380 VENVKALAYQRAFS
+1380 VESVKSLAYQRAYH
-1394 RR
+1394 R

>member
-1 MVSAATMFRKSGFND
+1 
-16 SDAAMLAKVAAQ
+16 
-28 YQNVADTA
+28 
-36 VSSEDAASSIV
+36 
-47 SQIRAFGEDA
+47 
-57 SFATTVIDAYNEVA
+57 
-71 NNFSVGTNDLSKA
+71 
-84 MEVASSGLATY
+84 
-95 GNEFSEILG
+95 
-104 LVTAGT
+104 
-110 EIMTG
+110 
-115 RSSQVARGL
+115 
-124 STIAARIVK
+124 
-133 NKDALAEYGIT
+133 
-144 VENTDGSLKSTFDVL
+144 
-159 SELKP
+159 
-164 KWDSMTDAQRTALG
+164 MTDAQRTALG

-204 RTALNSS
+204 KTALNSS

-251 ALQATNAFLDFANN
+251 ALQATNAFLNFANN
-265 GLGTSI
+265 GLGTAI
-271 TRATLFSGVALGLV
+271 TRATSFSGVALGLV

-295 GDIFSKIGALG
+295 GDVFSRIGALG

-333 KALKDAIDNAIPS
+333 KALKDAIDNATPS

-370 ARDRLKELNEIP
+370 ARDRLNELNEIP

-411 KSEAIADAQALLE
+411 QSEAIADAHALLE
-424 SPVTTSTKASFYMSD
+424 SPVTVGTSASLVMGG
-439 HMRDYLD
+439 YLEG
-446 SDVRLADDTS
+446 DVRLADGS
-456 QFSGV
+456 SRFSGV

-474 AIEVYDVELGRF
+474 AIEVYDEELGRY

-513 MADKLAHIGV
+513 MSDELASIGV

-615 LDNLSEALGI
+615 LDGLSEALGI

-766 LADAGSLAGATLT
+766 LADAGSLVGATLT

-788 ITDLDALAQSMG
+788 ITDLDALSQSMG

-833 LGVEVVDVG
+833 LGVEVVDLG

-878 GIQLTNIPENLSDIV
+878 GIQLTNIPESLSDIV

-908 DYEALDGVSLDNL
+908 DYEELDGVSLDNL
-921 SNQISGVTTQTRNA
+921 SSQISGVTTKTRNA
-935 TTAANNLL
+935 TQAANNLV

-1035 GVQAI
+1035 GTQAI
-1040 VRGGKHL
+1040 VRGGRYIL
-1047 PSLGR
+1047 SSGR
-1052 IITSGSRVIT
+1052 IKTSGSGVIRR
-1062 GGSGFIIKR
+1062 G
-1071 DTDTQDTDTQDT
+1071 
-1083 GTQDTGTYSSASY
+1083 TGTYSSASY
-1096 SGSSGGSSTSSKD
+1096 SGSSGGSSTASSGSSTSRSDTYSSSLAATSSKD

-1166 KKQAKAALQDQLNAL
+1166 KKQAEAALQDQLNAL

-1231 NGRYQYMQDLD
+1231 NGQYQYMQDLD

-1267 ENRRQQELDKIAKQQ
+1267 EKRRQQELDKIAKQQ

>member
-1 MVSAATMFRKSGFND
+1 
-16 SDAAMLAKVAAQ
+16 
-28 YQNVADTA
+28 
-36 VSSEDAASSIV
+36 
-47 SQIRAFGEDA
+47 
-57 SFATTVIDAYNEVA
+57 
-71 NNFSVGTNDLSKA
+71 
-84 MEVASSGLATY
+84 
-95 GNEFSEILG
+95 
-104 LVTAGT
+104 
-110 EIMTG
+110 MTG

-204 RTALNSS
+204 KTALNSS

-222 ESLESQITS
+222 ESLESQITA
-231 VKAAFQ
+231 VKASFQ

-251 ALQATNAFLDFANN
+251 ALQATNAFLNFANN

-271 TRATLFSGVALGLV
+271 TQATLFSGVALGLV

-295 GDIFSKIGALG
+295 GDIFSRIGALG

-333 KALKDAIDNAIPS
+333 KALKDAIDNATPS

-411 KSEAIADAQALLE
+411 KSEAIADAKELLE
-424 SPVTTSTKASFYMSD
+424 SPVTTSTTASFIMNE
-439 HMRDYLD
+439 HQEG
-446 SDVRLADDTS
+446 DVQLADGTS
-456 QFSGV
+456 RFSGV
-461 FRDHEAAVRAAAD
+461 FRDHETAVRAAAD
-474 AIEVYDVELGRF
+474 AIEVYDGELGRF
-486 VPLSQWAT
+486 VTLSQWAT

-499 NTDEANGYTDAVSL
+499 NTDEANGYADAVSL
-513 MADKLAHIGV
+513 MADELASIGV
-523 YFEDVTQDSN
+523 YFSDTTQNSN
-533 QFAQSQATIIRSLTG
+533 QFAQSQAIIIKSLTG

-568 KSKDQYEAINLL
+568 KSKDQYEAMNLL

-589 VLTDSQRNLYEAY
+589 VLTDNQRNLYEAY

-718 QLVSPDILAQY
+718 QLVSPDMLAQY

-766 LADAGSLAGATLT
+766 LADAGSLAGATLA

-808 LIEASKVFGNEVNW
+808 LIEAGKVFGYEVNW

-871 HALEDAD
+871 YALEDAD

-908 DYEALDGVSLDNL
+908 DYEELDGVSLDNL
-921 SNQISGVTTQTRNA
+921 SSQISGVTTQTRNA
-935 TTAANNLL
+935 TQAANNLV
-943 NAFMRVSRA
+943 NAFMKVRRA
-952 QSRVDSNAEGTSYAK
+952 QIGVDSNAEGTSYAK

-1020 LTGSIQSHAQAIVRG
+1020 LTGSIQSHAQAIGIRG
-1035 GVQAI
+1035 G
-1040 VRGGKHL
+1040 RYL
-1047 PSLGR
+1047 PSSGR
-1052 IITSGSRVIT
+1052 IKTSGSGVIRR
-1062 GGSGFIIKR
+1062 G
-1071 DTDTQDTDTQDT
+1071 
-1083 GTQDTGTYSSASY
+1083 TGTYGSASY
-1096 SGSSGGSSTSSKD
+1096 SDSSGGSSTSSSGSSTSRSDTSSSSLAATSSKD

-1181 KDAQDAINNKYDAEL
+1181 KDAQDAINNKYDVEL
-1196 KKITDV
+1196 KQITNV

-1267 ENRRQQELDKIAKQQ
+1267 EKRRQQELDKIAKQQ
-1282 EEINKKLS
+1282 EKINKKLS

-1309 GENGPELRVLNSGDG
+1309 GENGPEMRILNRGDG
-1324 IIPSNITK
+1324 ILNTNTTINLLKWSRITPQDMMMRASVNK
-1332 NLWNLGR
+1332 NVDGL
-1339 SIIDNKG
+1339 
-1346 IAISNRNPVGMS
+1346 V
-1358 MEFNNTTMSFPNIQ
+1358 FNNTTMSFPNIS
-1372 TAADAKKF
+1372 TEHDAKKF
-1380 VENVKALAYQRAFS
+1380 VESVKSLAYQRAYH
-1394 RR
+1394 R

>member
-1 MVSAATMFRKSGFND
+1 
-16 SDAAMLAKVAAQ
+16 
-28 YQNVADTA
+28 
-36 VSSEDAASSIV
+36 
-47 SQIRAFGEDA
+47 
-57 SFATTVIDAYNEVA
+57 
-71 NNFSVGTNDLSKA
+71 
-84 MEVASSGLATY
+84 
-95 GNEFSEILG
+95 
-104 LVTAGT
+104 
-110 EIMTG
+110 
-115 RSSQVARGL
+115 
-124 STIAARIVK
+124 
-133 NKDALAEYGIT
+133 
-144 VENTDGSLKSTFDVL
+144 
-159 SELKP
+159 
-164 KWDSMTDAQRTALG
+164 MTDAQRTALG

-251 ALQATNAFLDFANN
+251 ALQATNAFLNFANN

-271 TRATLFSGVALGLV
+271 TKATLFSGVALGLV

-295 GDIFSKIGALG
+295 GGVFSRIGALG

-333 KALKDAIDNAIPS
+333 KALKDAIDNATPS

-370 ARDRLKELNEIP
+370 AQDRLKELNEIP

-401 EYYELLKDYR
+401 EYYEILKDYR
-411 KSEAIADAQALLE
+411 QSEAIADAQTLLA
-424 SPVTTSTKASFYMSD
+424 SPVTTATAVSFNMSD
-439 HMRDYLD
+439 YFDRVNRSGVGYVGDELAQ
-446 SDVRLADDTS
+446 LADGTS

-474 AIEVYDVELGRF
+474 AIEVYDEELDRY
-486 VPLSQWAT
+486 VTLSQWAV

-499 NTDEANGYTDAVSL
+499 NTDEANGYADAVSL
-513 MADKLAHIGV
+513 MSHELDLMGV
-523 YFEDVTQDSN
+523 QFTDTTQNSN

-615 LDNLSEALGI
+615 LDGLSEALGI

-935 TTAANNLL
+935 TTAANNLV
-943 NAFMRVSRA
+943 NAFMRVRRA
-952 QSRVDSNAEGTSYAK
+952 QIGVDSNAEGTSYAK

-1020 LTGSIQSHAQAIVRG
+1020 LTGSIQSHAQGIG
-1035 GVQAI
+1035 SGV
-1040 VRGGKHL
+1040 
-1047 PSLGR
+1047 
-1052 IITSGSRVIT
+1052 IISGSRVIRRGIKT
-1062 GGSGFIIKR
+1062 FGSGVITSGSGVIIGGSGFIKSGSGVIE
-1071 DTDTQDTDTQDT
+1071 QDT
-1083 GTQDTGTYSSASY
+1083 GSGVIEQGTGTYSSTSD

-1267 ENRRQQELDKIAKQQ
+1267 EERRQQELDKIAKQQ

>member
-1 MVSAATMFRKSGFND
+1 M
-16 SDAAMLAKVAAQ
+16 
-28 YQNVADTA
+28 
-36 VSSEDAASSIV
+36 
-47 SQIRAFGEDA
+47 
-57 SFATTVIDAYNEVA
+57 
-71 NNFSVGTNDLSKA
+71 
-84 MEVASSGLATY
+84 
-95 GNEFSEILG
+95 
-104 LVTAGT
+104 
-110 EIMTG
+110 
-115 RSSQVARGL
+115 
-124 STIAARIVK
+124 
-133 NKDALAEYGIT
+133 
-144 VENTDGSLKSTFDVL
+144 
-159 SELKP
+159 
-164 KWDSMTDAQRTALG
+164 
-178 DTIAGTNQ
+178 
-186 YKVLAAVMSNFN
+186 
-198 TAVDAN
+198 
-204 RTALNSS
+204 
-211 GSAAKENARYM
+211 
-222 ESLESQITS
+222 
-231 VKAAFQ
+231 
-237 DFANNVISKDLISA
+237 
-251 ALQATNAFLDFANN
+251 
-265 GLGTSI
+265 
-271 TRATLFSGVALGLV
+271 
-285 GVIGQIATRL
+285 
-295 GDIFSKIGALG
+295 
-306 ALGLSGGQV
+306 
-315 AAIIAGVVGGLTL
+315 
-328 LVSGI
+328 
-333 KALKDAIDNAIPS
+333 
-346 YEKLVKEFEDSKDA
+346 
-360 LEQTKQDYSD
+360 
-370 ARDRLKELNEIP
+370 
-382 WADRTSE
+382 
-389 MQDEI
+389 
-394 EQLKDLI
+394 
-401 EYYELLKDYR
+401 
-411 KSEAIADAQALLE
+411 
-424 SPVTTSTKASFYMSD
+424 
-439 HMRDYLD
+439 
-446 SDVRLADDTS
+446 
-456 QFSGV
+456 
-461 FRDHEAAVRAAAD
+461 
-474 AIEVYDVELGRF
+474 
-486 VPLSQWAT
+486 
-494 AQVAQ
+494 
-499 NTDEANGYTDAVSL
+499 
-513 MADKLAHIGV
+513 
-523 YFEDVTQDSN
+523 
-533 QFAQSQATIIRSLTG
+533 
-548 WTESAKNGA
+548 
-557 MWQEKMSNQLA
+557 
-568 KSKDQYEAINLL
+568 
-580 VQEADGDTS
+580 
-589 VLTDSQRNLYEAY
+589 
-602 QNGTAVLYKYTGQ
+602 
-615 LDNLSEALGI
+615 
-625 SSQDAEELASSLSE
+625 
-639 MESSAEE
+639 
-646 SNEALE
+646 
-652 TAANYVNGWTESING
+652 
-667 AIGAKQAFDDAME
+667 
-680 ATGDYDDAF
+680 
-689 KELSSVFSTLKS
+689 
-701 ELENGQAASLT
+701 T

-718 QLVSPDILAQY
+718 QLVSPDVLAQY

-788 ITDLDALAQSMG
+788 ITNLDTLAQSMG

-833 LGVEVVDVG
+833 LGVEVVDLG

-871 HALEDAD
+871 YALEDAD

-921 SNQISGVTTQTRNA
+921 SSQISGVTTQTRNA
-935 TTAANNLL
+935 TQAANNLVD
-943 NAFMRVSRA
+943 AFMRVRRA

-1040 VRGGKHL
+1040 VRGGRYI
-1047 PSLGR
+1047 PSSGR
-1052 IITSGSRVIT
+1052 IKTSGSGVIRR
-1062 GGSGFIIKR
+1062 G
-1071 DTDTQDTDTQDT
+1071 
-1083 GTQDTGTYSSASY
+1083 TGTYSSASY
-1096 SGSSGGSSTSSKD
+1096 SGSSGGSSTSSSGSSTSRSDTYSSSLAATSSKD

-1181 KDAQDAINNKYDAEL
+1181 KDAQDAIKNKYQDQLNALKDAQDAINNKYDVEL

-1267 ENRRQQELDKIAKQQ
+1267 EKRRQQELDKIAKQQ

-1309 GENGPELRVLNSGDG
+1309 GENGPEMRILNRGDG
-1324 IIPSNITK
+1324 ILNTNTTINLLKWSRITPQDMMMRASVDK
-1332 NLWNLGR
+1332 NVDGL
-1339 SIIDNKG
+1339 
-1346 IAISNRNPVGMS
+1346 V
-1358 MEFNNTTMSFPNIQ
+1358 FNNTTMSFPNIS
-1372 TAADAKKF
+1372 TEHDAKKF
-1380 VENVKALAYQRAFS
+1380 VESVKSLAYQRAYH
-1394 RR
+1394 R

>member
-1 MVSAATMFRKSGFND
+1 M
-16 SDAAMLAKVAAQ
+16 
-28 YQNVADTA
+28 
-36 VSSEDAASSIV
+36 
-47 SQIRAFGEDA
+47 
-57 SFATTVIDAYNEVA
+57 
-71 NNFSVGTNDLSKA
+71 
-84 MEVASSGLATY
+84 
-95 GNEFSEILG
+95 
-104 LVTAGT
+104 
-110 EIMTG
+110 
-115 RSSQVARGL
+115 
-124 STIAARIVK
+124 
-133 NKDALAEYGIT
+133 
-144 VENTDGSLKSTFDVL
+144 L

-204 RTALNSS
+204 KTALNSS

-251 ALQATNAFLDFANN
+251 ALQATNAFLNFANN

-271 TRATLFSGVALGLV
+271 TQATLFSGVALGLV

-295 GDIFSKIGALG
+295 GDIFSRIGALG

-370 ARDRLKELNEIP
+370 AQDRLKELNEIP

-411 KSEAIADAQALLE
+411 QSEAIENAHELLE
-424 SPVTTSTKASFYMSD
+424 SPVTTSTKAVFVLNE
-439 HMRDYLD
+439 RQEG
-446 SDVRLADDTS
+446 DVRLADGTS
-456 QFSGV
+456 RFSGV

-474 AIEVYDVELGRF
+474 AIEVYDEELGRY
-486 VPLSQWAT
+486 VTLSQWAT

-513 MADKLAHIGV
+513 MSHELDLMGV
-523 YFEDVTQDSN
+523 QFTDTTQSSN

-766 LADAGSLAGATLT
+766 LADAGSIAGATLT

-921 SNQISGVTTQTRNA
+921 SSQISGVTTQTRNA
-935 TTAANNLL
+935 TTAANNLV

-1040 VRGGKHL
+1040 VRGGRHI
-1047 PSLGR
+1047 PSSGR
-1052 IITSGSRVIT
+1052 IKTSGSGVV
-1062 GGSGFIIKR
+1062 KR
-1071 DTDTQDTDTQDT
+1071 
-1083 GTQDTGTYSSASY
+1083 GTGTYSSASY
-1096 SGSSGGSSTSSKD
+1096 SGSSGGSYTSSSGSSTSRSDTYSSSLAATSSKD

-1267 ENRRQQELDKIAKQQ
+1267 EKRRQQELDKIAKQQ

-1309 GENGPELRVLNSGDG
+1309 GENGPEMRILNRGDG
-1324 IIPSNITK
+1324 ILNTNATINLLKWSRITPQDMMMRASVDK
-1332 NLWNLGR
+1332 NVDGL
-1339 SIIDNKG
+1339 
-1346 IAISNRNPVGMS
+1346 V
-1358 MEFNNTTMSFPNIQ
+1358 FNNTTMSFPNIS
-1372 TAADAKKF
+1372 TEHDAKKF
-1380 VENVKALAYQRAFS
+1380 VESVKSLAYQRAYH
-1394 RR
+1394 R